1 MALAAFQSD
10 QQALDFLYGGPVAD
24 PQLNIA
30 PEAPVEM
37 ELGPDR
43 MIQAADAAFL
53 DDLDARGEPRLPQE
67 DEDLPPV
74 IQPGAGSGEQGAAGA
89 FASDEEALA
98 FLSAGAQE
106 RTSEPL
112 VPALGNIDLASRPTV
127 QNKDGTVSTIRSMSI
142 GTDKGEV
149 LIPTIADDGTELSDK
164 EAIDLY
170 RKSGRHLGIFKTSD
184 EATAYA
190 KKLSKQQGKKLMN
203 AERPSEPLVPIAGFA
218 SDEEALAFLQGA
230 EQRAPAP
237 VNTEAKPLNLSFGG
251 QEGAIAR
258 AAMGPPKPVTT
269 PEAADGTDVTFEKDG
284 PAFQFTGTLVMD
296 PSSGAEQGLD
306 GMVPAAARG
315 PVATMPGQAEPVLNR
330 RPRLVPSAGAQI
342 VFDQSSPERFTQ
354 GVEEAFAAGILP
366 QSNYEKIKADEAKI
380 FKVMDDRRK
389 LEERAQAD
397 PRLLAILQ
405 GAGRGGA
412 MTVGAVGGAKLLAA
426 AGALTGPWAPIAVP
440 VLGVAGAIGGGI
452 AAGLGYDALY
462 KKLGEHFTEYDDVMK
477 AAELFP
483 MHKAGGE
490 MGMVALA
497 VPVSV
502 AQGAR
507 GLRTAFQAGGLPQV
521 ARTATTAAG
530 LGAGTGV
537 VAYPI
542 DAAVR
547 GQEITPGGF
556 VAAGSVGALTGGF
569 FLNNRMAGAKDVA
582 AVAAKMKAGTP
593 LTAAETK
600 LAQAAQPAISAAI
613 ARMDTA
619 GGVRT
624 GPLEVE
630 VPTTSVAGLVP
641 SVGRAAARVP
651 YRVPVKL
658 PAGAVARAKADVPQA
673 LPAPGKAAAADV
685 PVPRTAPVN
694 VLPSGTTVI
703 PMPGPAPAAAVAVPR
718 AVSAAMAEPFNW
730 ALDTA
735 NERGINLEET
745 ETDNWNA
752 LLSEHLQI
760 VRAAIDAG
768 EPVSVKAF
776 QVYDLSVPFYDLD
789 PATGMATLNA
799 QTLRD
804 YEEYLGGQDADYR
817 ESMADAGAEELL
829 AAVIAL
835 GGLPAPK
842 SGAKRGV
849 WSGELKALY
858 EEAKGAG
865 KGKGGDN
872 QKGVFINKL
881 FRRDGMDLD
890 EMAMELKAKG
900 FRVETEADLIEL
912 LGNRLRS
919 GREIFGMATQSME
932 DVPLEMRGAR
942 RAAGPGP
949 AVRVEERPSLLE
961 QSAVERF
968 QWMRNKEGGQTF
980 GNQQI
985 TVPLTEAIFQEQ
997 INPKLRKG
1005 YAATLKAYQKKHPEI
1020 THASLFRYE
1029 GRGEWQLSKTGSL
1042 DEVRPNPS
1050 NRGWVRPVDSFES
1063 ADAVDQATTA
1073 DSEAFGAPAATT
1085 SDRRINERPDLT
1097 LAPPDPQAYFD
1108 FSNVPASKQPAG
1120 NAAVQAAVQASDQP
1134 YQAAP
1139 VSAAGGVAGD
1149 VGLADARAR
1158 QAAAYR
1164 ALLGGNAAA
1173 VADAIKNGVPLSRLM
1188 LGFITR
1194 ESAPFNIK
1202 GAIIKSPQDLAMY
1215 NLAHRTPFFESLKIA
1230 VLDDRE
1236 QVVHSQ
1242 VVSQGSLNESIAHPR
1257 DFAAVVLAAQQANPK
1272 AKLIGFMIMHNHPSG
1287 DPTPSDADRAVTRR
1301 FREVGDL
1308 IGMPL
1313 LDHVITNG
1321 ETYFSFMEGGMLSVS
1336 APVKLAR
1343 ADAKPRLPV
1352 LPAPEGRMAPGA
1364 RADFEAVPASE
1375 AVNVRLSN
1383 ENRVKMIHQ
1392 TLQTADP
1399 NMIHV
1404 VNVDTRYGILSVVRH
1419 PMDVRPADVIKA
1431 TTPQGAYAMFVSLP
1445 AMPPAD
1451 ARPLVRRIR
1460 EAADLLN
1467 IYFLDAAMT
1476 GETSTFK
1483 EQGLL
1488 EMPDAPY
1495 AVSSRAMEPPGSL
1508 SSDPLTPPASVRS
1521 GGGTQVPPGA
1531 IPVGMAALQT
1541 PDWVLARGE
1550 TSAGR
1555 RLIKGVENFRPGQR
1569 WGFRSIVDFVNEA
1582 VRLEMRRSTTQT
1594 SRTHPAHYKPAN
1606 HVAYT
1611 RETQSQINFHEAGH
1625 GLEYLLRARLPD
1637 VFVPH
1642 AAELIALTNRPGS
1655 MASDPPA
1662 SLSPVGQYNYRLGEG
1677 VAEWTRLLLTDPAT
1691 VQNLQV
1697 SAAISAAAERFYPG
1711 MAKSLRD
1718 AARAVNAFQG
1728 QDVATRWAMFNAPP
1742 NVRPSANELIGAII
1756 RGGEAAV
1763 NAIASGAPV
1772 SSLDRKITRAIIKQ
1786 RKETETAY
1794 KAALTKA
1801 RAVRSTNLTPLMSA
1815 YNMILSIGAETQLA
1829 ISGTGTSK
1837 GLRIVEDDGSFR
1849 YLTGES
1855 WADLRKKVPASKLAQ
1870 FDQAAWAQESLNRWE
1885 NGGLE
1890 YPGMREGILPEDL
1903 KAIVAMAV
1911 QDIPNFTRMYKEQ
1924 SRFHDLILEIKEA
1937 GGLISG
1943 MDRARMQGARPGYW
1957 PLPRVMTAGRGSAGR
1972 GRGDMSAG
1980 VYRARGS
1987 GEAIRNI
1994 DEVTEERTREMFEAY
2009 YWNRFGLKLYDN
2021 MAAVAKDLSLPAEA
2035 RILAGSTMV
2044 KMKMPMKAAASVSK
2058 EEALG
2063 WVMKS
2068 IGDAYE
2074 KVLGFR
2080 PEVKA
2085 EDVNLSWSF
2094 RDVWRPVK
2102 PTDVNVVSLLR
2113 DGVREYYQL
2122 GDPAIFGLFASPQT
2136 ASKMGKAASWLLGPM
2151 TQNWKR
2157 NITQGAV
2164 FALRNLFRDTFTQ
2177 TLLNPDPIGW
2187 VPGWAH
2193 TKGVVNKF
2201 TKKYPQVF
2209 SEGLLLSRVQPS
2221 EQEMLASIKHG
2232 AIWQWLSEGFYVSQA
2247 KDPVIKTVA
2256 TVLQPSNWLFP
2267 IWKTA
2272 DLINLVTGGRAMAA
2286 FFETAGREGA
2296 AVAALQR
2303 GATDEEALA
2312 KYWTASGQFNEHS
2325 GIADARI
2332 AMSIPGFLNPM
2343 LQGVRNVG
2351 QKLSDPDPA
2360 VRGTAWTRLLVMI
2373 PVMFGGAAIARYLMM
2388 DEDDKERER
2397 QRVVDDRL
2405 SFMDLA
2411 GFSVPFPYGPEGVMG
2426 SVVYNATMDDLLG
2439 RPKVDADRTAIMLLK
2454 RIVDPGSGL
2463 QFFGPQLATIM
2474 EANMNWSTF
2483 RQKHIVAPWMVQL
2496 PASEQYYSTT
2506 PEFYR
2511 KVGTMMNY
2519 SPAKLQYIVQQALS
2533 RQADETLRLAE
2544 SIDRGRPMMEMAD
2557 VPFVG
2562 RLFVRDPIGFGSQAV
2577 RSVTAVEDR
2586 LRLLDERL
2594 KAKGWNMLRDPEFPA
2609 EDLGSDQL
2617 RHLQVQLAYM
2627 EDLRKGMGVL
2637 SGMQGVA
2644 KYYSLKRD
2652 YANERNMRTV
2662 QTRYAQSLLI
2672 GNRGQ
2677 IAELEKALELLKQ
2690 IPQGSPDQVAAEY
2703 LDRRF

>member
-1 MALAAFQSD
+1 
-10 QQALDFLYGGPVAD
+10 
-24 PQLNIA
+24 
-30 PEAPVEM
+30 
-37 ELGPDR
+37 
-43 MIQAADAAFL
+43 
-53 DDLDARGEPRLPQE
+53 
-67 DEDLPPV
+67 
-74 IQPGAGSGEQGAAGA
+74 
-89 FASDEEALA
+89 
-98 FLSAGAQE
+98 
-106 RTSEPL
+106 
-112 VPALGNIDLASRPTV
+112 
-127 QNKDGTVSTIRSMSI
+127 
-142 GTDKGEV
+142 
-149 LIPTIADDGTELSDK
+149 
-164 EAIDLY
+164 
-170 RKSGRHLGIFKTSD
+170 
-184 EATAYA
+184 
-190 KKLSKQQGKKLMN
+190 
-203 AERPSEPLVPIAGFA
+203 
-218 SDEEALAFLQGA
+218 
-230 EQRAPAP
+230 
-237 VNTEAKPLNLSFGG
+237 
-251 QEGAIAR
+251 
-258 AAMGPPKPVTT
+258 
-269 PEAADGTDVTFEKDG
+269 
-284 PAFQFTGTLVMD
+284 
-296 PSSGAEQGLD
+296 
-306 GMVPAAARG
+306 
-315 PVATMPGQAEPVLNR
+315 MPGQAEPVLNR
-330 RPRLVPSAGAQI
+330 RPRLVPSEGGQI

-366 QSNYEKIKADEAKI
+366 ASNYEKIKASEAQI
-380 FKVMDDRRK
+380 FKVVDDRRK
-389 LEERAQAD
+389 LEEKAQAD
-397 PRLLAILQ
+397 PRLLAVLQ

-426 AGALTGPWAPIAVP
+426 AGALTGPAAPIAVP
-440 VLGVAGAIGGGI
+440 VLGVTGAIAGGI
-452 AAGLGYDALY
+452 GAGLGYDALY
-462 KKLGEHFTEYDDVMK
+462 KTLGNHFEEYDDVMK

-497 VPVSV
+497 LPVSV

-507 GLRTAFQAGGLPQV
+507 GFM
-521 ARTATTAAG
+521 TTAAAAREAG
-530 LGAGTGV
+530 QAVAPAVARQAAAAGAAGAGTGV

-542 DAAVR
+542 DALAR
-547 GQEITPGGF
+547 GEEITPGGF
-556 VAAGSVGALTGGF
+556 AAAAGVGALTGGF
-569 FLNNRMAGAKDVA
+569 FINNKAATQKDLL

-593 LTAAETK
+593 LTAAEAE
-600 LAQAAQPAISAAI
+600 LSRVAAPAMRAAF
-613 ARMDTA
+613 AEMDAA
-619 GGVRT
+619 GGVRMRP
-624 GPLEVE
+624 GYDADGQFRSNDPEFRAQ
-630 VPTTSVAGLVP
+630 TTSVAGFMPKVA
-641 SVGRAAARVP
+641 GAQARVP
-651 YRVPVKL
+651 YRVPARL

-703 PMPGPAPAAAVAVPR
+703 PMPGPAPAAGVAVPR

-735 NERGINLEET
+735 NERGIDLEET
-745 ETDNWNA
+745 ETDNWSA

-760 VRAAIDAG
+760 VKSAIEAG

-789 PATGMATLNA
+789 PATGTATLNA

-829 AAVIAL
+829 AAVIDL

-842 SGAKRGV
+842 SGANRGV

-890 EMAMELKAKG
+890 EMAMALKAKG

-942 RAAGPGP
+942 PQTPGAAETAAATTP
-949 AVRVEERPSLLE
+949 APRVEERPSLLE

-985 TVPLTEAIFQEQ
+985 TVPLTDAIFQEQ

-1364 RADFEAVPASE
+1364 RAEFEAVPASE

-1637 VFVPH
+1637 VFVPFE
-1642 AAELIALTNRPGS
+1642 AELIALTNRPGS

-1662 SLSPVGQYNYRLGEG
+1662 SLSPEGQRRYRMGEG

-1742 NVRPSANELIGAII
+1742 NVRPSANELVGAII

-1829 ISGTGTSK
+1829 ISGTGISK

-1849 YLTGES
+1849 YLTHDA
-1855 WADLRKKVPASKLAQ
+1855 WVDLRKKVPAAKLAQ

-1924 SRFHDLILEIKEA
+1924 SRFHDLILEVKEA

-1957 PLPRVMTAGRGSAGR
+1957 PLPRVMTAGRGAAGR

-2267 IWKTA
+2267 LWKTA
-2272 DLINLVTGGRAMAA
+2272 DLINLVTGGRAMSA

-2332 AMSIPGFLNPM
+2332 AMSVPGFLNPM

-2388 DEDDKERER
+2388 DEEEKERER

-2483 RQKHIVAPWMVQL
+2483 RQKPIVAPWMVQL

>member
-1 MALAAFQSD
+1 
-10 QQALDFLYGGPVAD
+10 
-24 PQLNIA
+24 
-30 PEAPVEM
+30 
-37 ELGPDR
+37 
-43 MIQAADAAFL
+43 
-53 DDLDARGEPRLPQE
+53 
-67 DEDLPPV
+67 
-74 IQPGAGSGEQGAAGA
+74 
-89 FASDEEALA
+89 
-98 FLSAGAQE
+98 
-106 RTSEPL
+106 
-112 VPALGNIDLASRPTV
+112 
-127 QNKDGTVSTIRSMSI
+127 
-142 GTDKGEV
+142 
-149 LIPTIADDGTELSDK
+149 
-164 EAIDLY
+164 
-170 RKSGRHLGIFKTSD
+170 
-184 EATAYA
+184 
-190 KKLSKQQGKKLMN
+190 
-203 AERPSEPLVPIAGFA
+203 
-218 SDEEALAFLQGA
+218 
-230 EQRAPAP
+230 
-237 VNTEAKPLNLSFGG
+237 
-251 QEGAIAR
+251 
-258 AAMGPPKPVTT
+258 
-269 PEAADGTDVTFEKDG
+269 
-284 PAFQFTGTLVMD
+284 
-296 PSSGAEQGLD
+296 
-306 GMVPAAARG
+306 
-315 PVATMPGQAEPVLNR
+315 
-330 RPRLVPSAGAQI
+330 
-342 VFDQSSPERFTQ
+342 
-354 GVEEAFAAGILP
+354 
-366 QSNYEKIKADEAKI
+366 
-380 FKVMDDRRK
+380 
-389 LEERAQAD
+389 
-397 PRLLAILQ
+397 
-405 GAGRGGA
+405 

-426 AGALTGPWAPIAVP
+426 AGALTGPAAPIAVP

-497 VPVSV
+497 LPVSV

-507 GLRTAFQAGGLPQV
+507 GLRTAFQDGGLPQV
-521 ARTATTAAG
+521 ARTAATAAG

-547 GQEITPGGF
+547 GEEITPGGF
-556 VAAGSVGALTGGF
+556 AAAAGVGALTGGF

-630 VPTTSVAGLVP
+630 VPMTSVAGLVP

-673 LPAPGKAAAADV
+673 LPAPGKTAAADV
-685 PVPRTAPVN
+685 SVPRTAPVN
-694 VLPSGTTVI
+694 VLPSGTVTI

-735 NERGINLEET
+735 NERGIDLEET
-745 ETDNWNA
+745 ETDNWSA

-760 VRAAIDAG
+760 VKSAIDAG

-789 PATGMATLNA
+789 PATGTATLNA

-829 AAVIAL
+829 AAVIDL

-842 SGAKRGV
+842 SGAKRAV
-849 WSGELKALY
+849 WSGELKALF
-858 EEAKGAG
+858 EAAKGAG

-890 EMAMELKAKG
+890 EMTMALRQKG

-949 AVRVEERPSLLE
+949 RQMDLLGEQDVEFGLMGQTDARSLTPQELAARAEAEAAAAAAEAAQTDLFGGRVE
-961 QSAVERF
+961 
-968 QWMRNKEGGQTF
+968 
-980 GNQQI
+980 
-985 TVPLTEAIFQEQ
+985 
-997 INPKLRKG
+997 
-1005 YAATLKAYQKKHPEI
+1005 
-1020 THASLFRYE
+1020 
-1029 GRGEWQLSKTGSL
+1029 
-1042 DEVRPNPS
+1042 
-1050 NRGWVRPVDSFES
+1050 
-1063 ADAVDQATTA
+1063 
-1073 DSEAFGAPAATT
+1073 
-1085 SDRRINERPDLT
+1085 ERPDLT

-1173 VADAIKNGVPLSRLM
+1173 LADAIKNGVPLSRLM
-1188 LGFITR
+1188 LGFMTR

-1230 VLDDRE
+1230 VLDDRQ

-1242 VVSQGSLNESIAHPR
+1242 VVSVGSLNESLAHPR

-1287 DPTPSDADRAVTRR
+1287 DPTPSDADRAVTNR

-1308 IGMPL
+1308 IGIPL

-1321 ETYFSFMEGGMLSVS
+1321 ENYVSFMEGGMLSVS

-1637 VFVPH
+1637 VFVPFE
-1642 AAELIALTNRPGS
+1642 AELIALTNRPGS

-1662 SLSPVGQYNYRLGEG
+1662 SLSPEGQRRYRMGEG

-1742 NVRPSANELIGAII
+1742 NVRPSANELVGAII

-1801 RAVRSTNLTPLMSA
+1801 RLVRSTNLTPLMSA

-1837 GLRIVEDDGSFR
+1837 GLRIVETDGSFR

-1855 WADLRKKVPASKLAQ
+1855 WTDLRKKVPASKLAQ

-1924 SRFHDLILEIKEA
+1924 SRFHDLILEVKEA

-1957 PLPRVMTAGRGSAGR
+1957 PLPRVMTAGRGAAGR

-2256 TVLQPSNWLFP
+2256 TLLQPSNWLFP

-2672 GNRGQ
+2672 GNRRQ

>member
-1 MALAAFQSD
+1 
-10 QQALDFLYGGPVAD
+10 
-24 PQLNIA
+24 
-30 PEAPVEM
+30 
-37 ELGPDR
+37 
-43 MIQAADAAFL
+43 
-53 DDLDARGEPRLPQE
+53 
-67 DEDLPPV
+67 
-74 IQPGAGSGEQGAAGA
+74 
-89 FASDEEALA
+89 
-98 FLSAGAQE
+98 
-106 RTSEPL
+106 
-112 VPALGNIDLASRPTV
+112 
-127 QNKDGTVSTIRSMSI
+127 
-142 GTDKGEV
+142 
-149 LIPTIADDGTELSDK
+149 
-164 EAIDLY
+164 
-170 RKSGRHLGIFKTSD
+170 
-184 EATAYA
+184 
-190 KKLSKQQGKKLMN
+190 
-203 AERPSEPLVPIAGFA
+203 
-218 SDEEALAFLQGA
+218 
-230 EQRAPAP
+230 
-237 VNTEAKPLNLSFGG
+237 
-251 QEGAIAR
+251 
-258 AAMGPPKPVTT
+258 
-269 PEAADGTDVTFEKDG
+269 
-284 PAFQFTGTLVMD
+284 
-296 PSSGAEQGLD
+296 
-306 GMVPAAARG
+306 
-315 PVATMPGQAEPVLNR
+315 MPGQAEPVLNR
-330 RPRLVPSAGAQI
+330 RPRLVPSEGGQI

-366 QSNYEKIKADEAKI
+366 ASNYEKIKASEAQI
-380 FKVMDDRRK
+380 FKVVDDRRK
-389 LEERAQAD
+389 LEEKAQAD
-397 PRLLAILQ
+397 PRLLAVLQ

-426 AGALTGPWAPIAVP
+426 AGALTGPAAPIAVP
-440 VLGVAGAIGGGI
+440 VLGVTGAIAGGI
-452 AAGLGYDALY
+452 GAGLGYDALY
-462 KKLGEHFTEYDDVMK
+462 KTLGNHFEEYDDVMK

-497 VPVSV
+497 LPVSV

-507 GLRTAFQAGGLPQV
+507 GFM
-521 ARTATTAAG
+521 TTAAAAREAG
-530 LGAGTGV
+530 QAVAPAVARQAAAAGAAGAGTGV

-542 DAAVR
+542 DALAR
-547 GQEITPGGF
+547 GEEITPGGF
-556 VAAGSVGALTGGF
+556 AAAAGVGALTGGF
-569 FLNNRMAGAKDVA
+569 FINNKAATQKDLL

-593 LTAAETK
+593 LTAAEAE
-600 LAQAAQPAISAAI
+600 LARVAAPAMRAAF
-613 ARMDTA
+613 AEMDAA
-619 GGVRT
+619 GGVRMRP
-624 GPLEVE
+624 GYDADGQFRSNDPEFRAQ
-630 VPTTSVAGLVP
+630 TTSVAGFMPKVA
-641 SVGRAAARVP
+641 GAQARVP
-651 YRVPVKL
+651 YRVPARL

-703 PMPGPAPAAAVAVPR
+703 PMPGPAPAAGVAVPR

-735 NERGINLEET
+735 NERGIDLEET
-745 ETDNWNA
+745 ETDNWSA

-760 VRAAIDAG
+760 VKSAIEAG

-789 PATGMATLNA
+789 PATGTATLNA

-829 AAVIAL
+829 AAVIDL

-842 SGAKRGV
+842 SGANRGV

-890 EMAMELKAKG
+890 EMTMALRQKG

-932 DVPLEMRGAR
+932 DVPLEMRGTS
-942 RAAGPGP
+942 P
-949 AVRVEERPSLLE
+949 RVGERPEGMFVPAASSMDVKTLRADKDAWAASGYTVEGADRIVRKYYKPGRYENLPKEAVLVPVPSTSGRNILPEILAGAIAKDYGQPVMLDQLAVNTAATESKRKLE
-961 QSAVERF
+961 LWQKLGDPVEYEPVPENIAKLQALGRPVVIVEDVHNTGESWLQFAKVLRDSGVDVRGVATLATTDARVTSPRDIERLSQKVATATGRPLDNVLPLMQSMFGGTYKQFFNKAEQTVSRKPADAKRLVELAESRASASAP
-968 QWMRNKEGGQTF
+968 GGQRTTAVA
-980 GNQQI
+980 N
-985 TVPLTEAIFQEQ
+985 
-997 INPKLRKG
+997 
-1005 YAATLKAYQKKHPEI
+1005 
-1020 THASLFRYE
+1020 ASSA
-1029 GRGEWQLSKTGSL
+1029 GQPRGVDREQLS
-1042 DEVRPNPS
+1042 
-1050 NRGWVRPVDSFES
+1050 
-1063 ADAVDQATTA
+1063 
-1073 DSEAFGAPAATT
+1073 
-1085 SDRRINERPDLT
+1085 

-1364 RADFEAVPASE
+1364 RAEFEAVPASE

-1508 SSDPLTPPASVRS
+1508 SSDPLTPPATVRS

-1637 VFVPH
+1637 VFVPFE
-1642 AAELIALTNRPGS
+1642 AELIALTNRPGS

-1662 SLSPVGQYNYRLGEG
+1662 SLSPEGQRRYRLGEG

-1801 RAVRSTNLTPLMSA
+1801 RLVRSTNLTPLMSA

-1829 ISGTGTSK
+1829 ISGTGISK
-1837 GLRIVEDDGSFR
+1837 GLRIVEEDGSFR
-1849 YLTGES
+1849 YLTHDA
-1855 WADLRKKVPASKLAQ
+1855 WVDLRKKVPAAKLAQ

-1924 SRFHDLILEIKEA
+1924 SRFHDLILEVKEA

-1957 PLPRVMTAGRGSAGR
+1957 PLPRVMTAGRGAAGR

-1994 DEVTEERTREMFEAY
+1994 DEVTEERTREMFQAY

-2272 DLINLVTGGRAMAA
+2272 DLINLVTGGRAMSA

-2388 DEDDKERER
+2388 DEEEKERER

-2483 RQKHIVAPWMVQL
+2483 RQKPIVAPWMVQL

>member
-1 MALAAFQSD
+1 M
-10 QQALDFLYGGPVAD
+10 
-24 PQLNIA
+24 
-30 PEAPVEM
+30 
-37 ELGPDR
+37 
-43 MIQAADAAFL
+43 
-53 DDLDARGEPRLPQE
+53 
-67 DEDLPPV
+67 
-74 IQPGAGSGEQGAAGA
+74 
-89 FASDEEALA
+89 
-98 FLSAGAQE
+98 
-106 RTSEPL
+106 
-112 VPALGNIDLASRPTV
+112 
-127 QNKDGTVSTIRSMSI
+127 
-142 GTDKGEV
+142 
-149 LIPTIADDGTELSDK
+149 
-164 EAIDLY
+164 
-170 RKSGRHLGIFKTSD
+170 
-184 EATAYA
+184 
-190 KKLSKQQGKKLMN
+190 
-203 AERPSEPLVPIAGFA
+203 
-218 SDEEALAFLQGA
+218 
-230 EQRAPAP
+230 
-237 VNTEAKPLNLSFGG
+237 
-251 QEGAIAR
+251 
-258 AAMGPPKPVTT
+258 
-269 PEAADGTDVTFEKDG
+269 
-284 PAFQFTGTLVMD
+284 
-296 PSSGAEQGLD
+296 
-306 GMVPAAARG
+306 
-315 PVATMPGQAEPVLNR
+315 
-330 RPRLVPSAGAQI
+330 
-342 VFDQSSPERFTQ
+342 
-354 GVEEAFAAGILP
+354 
-366 QSNYEKIKADEAKI
+366 
-380 FKVMDDRRK
+380 
-389 LEERAQAD
+389 
-397 PRLLAILQ
+397 
-405 GAGRGGA
+405 
-412 MTVGAVGGAKLLAA
+412 
-426 AGALTGPWAPIAVP
+426 
-440 VLGVAGAIGGGI
+440 
-452 AAGLGYDALY
+452 
-462 KKLGEHFTEYDDVMK
+462 
-477 AAELFP
+477 
-483 MHKAGGE
+483 
-490 MGMVALA
+490 
-497 VPVSV
+497 
-502 AQGAR
+502 
-507 GLRTAFQAGGLPQV
+507 
-521 ARTATTAAG
+521 
-530 LGAGTGV
+530 
-537 VAYPI
+537 
-542 DAAVR
+542 
-547 GQEITPGGF
+547 
-556 VAAGSVGALTGGF
+556 
-569 FLNNRMAGAKDVA
+569 
-582 AVAAKMKAGTP
+582 
-593 LTAAETK
+593 
-600 LAQAAQPAISAAI
+600 
-613 ARMDTA
+613 
-619 GGVRT
+619 
-624 GPLEVE
+624 
-630 VPTTSVAGLVP
+630 
-641 SVGRAAARVP
+641 
-651 YRVPVKL
+651 
-658 PAGAVARAKADVPQA
+658 
-673 LPAPGKAAAADV
+673 
-685 PVPRTAPVN
+685 
-694 VLPSGTTVI
+694 
-703 PMPGPAPAAAVAVPR
+703 
-718 AVSAAMAEPFNW
+718 
-730 ALDTA
+730 
-735 NERGINLEET
+735 
-745 ETDNWNA
+745 
-752 LLSEHLQI
+752 
-760 VRAAIDAG
+760 
-768 EPVSVKAF
+768 
-776 QVYDLSVPFYDLD
+776 
-789 PATGMATLNA
+789 
-799 QTLRD
+799 
-804 YEEYLGGQDADYR
+804 
-817 ESMADAGAEELL
+817 
-829 AAVIAL
+829 
-835 GGLPAPK
+835 
-842 SGAKRGV
+842 
-849 WSGELKALY
+849 
-858 EEAKGAG
+858 
-865 KGKGGDN
+865 
-872 QKGVFINKL
+872 QK
-881 FRRDGMDLD
+881 
-890 EMAMELKAKG
+890 
-900 FRVETEADLIEL
+900 
-912 LGNRLRS
+912 
-919 GREIFGMATQSME
+919 
-932 DVPLEMRGAR
+932 
-942 RAAGPGP
+942 
-949 AVRVEERPSLLE
+949 
-961 QSAVERF
+961 
-968 QWMRNKEGGQTF
+968 
-980 GNQQI
+980 
-985 TVPLTEAIFQEQ
+985 
-997 INPKLRKG
+997 
-1005 YAATLKAYQKKHPEI
+1005 
-1020 THASLFRYE
+1020 
-1029 GRGEWQLSKTGSL
+1029 
-1042 DEVRPNPS
+1042 
-1050 NRGWVRPVDSFES
+1050 
-1063 ADAVDQATTA
+1063 
-1073 DSEAFGAPAATT
+1073 
-1085 SDRRINERPDLT
+1085 
-1097 LAPPDPQAYFD
+1097 
-1108 FSNVPASKQPAG
+1108 
-1120 NAAVQAAVQASDQP
+1120 
-1134 YQAAP
+1134 
-1139 VSAAGGVAGD
+1139 
-1149 VGLADARAR
+1149 
-1158 QAAAYR
+1158 
-1164 ALLGGNAAA
+1164 
-1173 VADAIKNGVPLSRLM
+1173 
-1188 LGFITR
+1188 
-1194 ESAPFNIK
+1194 
-1202 GAIIKSPQDLAMY
+1202 
-1215 NLAHRTPFFESLKIA
+1215 
-1230 VLDDRE
+1230 
-1236 QVVHSQ
+1236 
-1242 VVSQGSLNESIAHPR
+1242 
-1257 DFAAVVLAAQQANPK
+1257 VLAAQK
-1272 AKLIGFMIMHNHPSG
+1272 SG
-1287 DPTPSDADRAVTRR
+1287 TV
-1301 FREVGDL
+1301 
-1308 IGMPL
+1308 
-1313 LDHVITNG
+1313 
-1321 ETYFSFMEGGMLSVS
+1321 
-1336 APVKLAR
+1336 
-1343 ADAKPRLPV
+1343 
-1352 LPAPEGRMAPGA
+1352 
-1364 RADFEAVPASE
+1364 
-1375 AVNVRLSN
+1375 
-1383 ENRVKMIHQ
+1383 
-1392 TLQTADP
+1392 
-1399 NMIHV
+1399 
-1404 VNVDTRYGILSVVRH
+1404 
-1419 PMDVRPADVIKA
+1419 
-1431 TTPQGAYAMFVSLP
+1431 
-1445 AMPPAD
+1445 
-1451 ARPLVRRIR
+1451 
-1460 EAADLLN
+1460 
-1467 IYFLDAAMT
+1467 
-1476 GETSTFK
+1476 
-1483 EQGLL
+1483 
-1488 EMPDAPY
+1488 
-1495 AVSSRAMEPPGSL
+1495 
-1508 SSDPLTPPASVRS
+1508 SSDPLTPPLELRAGRGGSRRTAGPAVPTSEVRS

-1742 NVRPSANELIGAII
+1742 NVRPSANELVGAII

-1849 YLTGES
+1849 YLTHDA
-1855 WADLRKKVPASKLAQ
+1855 WVDLRKKVPAAKLAQ

-1924 SRFHDLILEIKEA
+1924 SRFHDLILEVKEA

-1957 PLPRVMTAGRGSAGR
+1957 PLPRVMTAGRGAAGR

-2232 AIWQWLSEGFYVSQA
+2232 AIWRWLSEGFYVSQA

-2272 DLINLVTGGRAMAA
+2272 DLINLVTGGRAMSA

-2332 AMSIPGFLNPM
+2332 AMSVPGFLNPM

>member
-1 MALAAFQSD
+1 
-10 QQALDFLYGGPVAD
+10 
-24 PQLNIA
+24 
-30 PEAPVEM
+30 
-37 ELGPDR
+37 
-43 MIQAADAAFL
+43 
-53 DDLDARGEPRLPQE
+53 
-67 DEDLPPV
+67 
-74 IQPGAGSGEQGAAGA
+74 
-89 FASDEEALA
+89 
-98 FLSAGAQE
+98 
-106 RTSEPL
+106 
-112 VPALGNIDLASRPTV
+112 
-127 QNKDGTVSTIRSMSI
+127 
-142 GTDKGEV
+142 
-149 LIPTIADDGTELSDK
+149 
-164 EAIDLY
+164 
-170 RKSGRHLGIFKTSD
+170 
-184 EATAYA
+184 
-190 KKLSKQQGKKLMN
+190 
-203 AERPSEPLVPIAGFA
+203 
-218 SDEEALAFLQGA
+218 
-230 EQRAPAP
+230 
-237 VNTEAKPLNLSFGG
+237 
-251 QEGAIAR
+251 
-258 AAMGPPKPVTT
+258 
-269 PEAADGTDVTFEKDG
+269 
-284 PAFQFTGTLVMD
+284 
-296 PSSGAEQGLD
+296 
-306 GMVPAAARG
+306 
-315 PVATMPGQAEPVLNR
+315 
-330 RPRLVPSAGAQI
+330 
-342 VFDQSSPERFTQ
+342 
-354 GVEEAFAAGILP
+354 
-366 QSNYEKIKADEAKI
+366 
-380 FKVMDDRRK
+380 
-389 LEERAQAD
+389 
-397 PRLLAILQ
+397 
-405 GAGRGGA
+405 
-412 MTVGAVGGAKLLAA
+412 
-426 AGALTGPWAPIAVP
+426 
-440 VLGVAGAIGGGI
+440 
-452 AAGLGYDALY
+452 
-462 KKLGEHFTEYDDVMK
+462 
-477 AAELFP
+477 
-483 MHKAGGE
+483 
-490 MGMVALA
+490 
-497 VPVSV
+497 
-502 AQGAR
+502 
-507 GLRTAFQAGGLPQV
+507 
-521 ARTATTAAG
+521 
-530 LGAGTGV
+530 
-537 VAYPI
+537 
-542 DAAVR
+542 
-547 GQEITPGGF
+547 
-556 VAAGSVGALTGGF
+556 
-569 FLNNRMAGAKDVA
+569 
-582 AVAAKMKAGTP
+582 
-593 LTAAETK
+593 
-600 LAQAAQPAISAAI
+600 
-613 ARMDTA
+613 
-619 GGVRT
+619 
-624 GPLEVE
+624 
-630 VPTTSVAGLVP
+630 
-641 SVGRAAARVP
+641 
-651 YRVPVKL
+651 
-658 PAGAVARAKADVPQA
+658 
-673 LPAPGKAAAADV
+673 
-685 PVPRTAPVN
+685 
-694 VLPSGTTVI
+694 
-703 PMPGPAPAAAVAVPR
+703 MPGPAAATGVAVPR

-735 NERGINLEET
+735 NERGIDLEET
-745 ETDNWNA
+745 ETDNWSA

-760 VRAAIDAG
+760 VKSAIDAG

-789 PATGMATLNA
+789 PATGTATLNA

-804 YEEYLGGQDADYR
+804 YEEYLGGQDAEYR
-817 ESMADAGAEELL
+817 EIMAESGGEELL
-829 AAVIAL
+829 AAVMDL

-842 SGAKRGV
+842 SGANRGV
-849 WSGELKALY
+849 WSGELKALF

-890 EMAMELKAKG
+890 EMAMALKAKG

-932 DVPLEMRGAR
+932 DVPLEMRGR

-949 AVRVEERPSLLE
+949 RQMDLLGEQDVEFGLMGQTDARSLTPQELAARAEAEAAAAAAEAGQGDLFGGEIRGSRAAGPAVPTGETAGAA
-961 QSAVERF
+961 QSA
-968 QWMRNKEGGQTF
+968 
-980 GNQQI
+980 
-985 TVPLTEAIFQEQ
+985 
-997 INPKLRKG
+997 
-1005 YAATLKAYQKKHPEI
+1005 AATTPGMQWDVPTYQPLPKGKVTMRLHHGTWRGGYDTFAEATHFSRSKEYASRYMSPSASSMGISGIKRATKQEVITADVTFKKVFDTRNPEDRLI
-1020 THASLFRYE
+1020 FEQQFLGKFGTGTPIGE
-1029 GRGEWQLSKTGSL
+1029 RGLPDWT
-1042 DEVRPNPS
+1042 
-1050 NRGWVRPVDSFES
+1050 
-1063 ADAVDQATTA
+1063 DAVDLVEFLEERLPKY
-1073 DSEAFGAPAATT
+1073 DGLVVDEGAEPLP
-1085 SDRRINERPDLT
+1085 SGEIRVRPEG
-1097 LAPPDPQAYFD
+1097 Y
-1108 FSNVPASKQPAG
+1108 VPLK
-1120 NAAVQAAVQASDQP
+1120 NAQIKIVGRTDALKPSGA
-1134 YQAAP
+1134 
-1139 VSAAGGVAGD
+1139 VSA
-1149 VGLADARAR
+1149 
-1158 QAAAYR
+1158 
-1164 ALLGGNAAA
+1164 
-1173 VADAIKNGVPLSRLM
+1173 
-1188 LGFITR
+1188 
-1194 ESAPFNIK
+1194 
-1202 GAIIKSPQDLAMY
+1202 
-1215 NLAHRTPFFESLKIA
+1215 
-1230 VLDDRE
+1230 
-1236 QVVHSQ
+1236 
-1242 VVSQGSLNESIAHPR
+1242 
-1257 DFAAVVLAAQQANPK
+1257 
-1272 AKLIGFMIMHNHPSG
+1272 
-1287 DPTPSDADRAVTRR
+1287 
-1301 FREVGDL
+1301 
-1308 IGMPL
+1308 
-1313 LDHVITNG
+1313 
-1321 ETYFSFMEGGMLSVS
+1321 
-1336 APVKLAR
+1336 
-1343 ADAKPRLPV
+1343 
-1352 LPAPEGRMAPGA
+1352 
-1364 RADFEAVPASE
+1364 
-1375 AVNVRLSN
+1375 
-1383 ENRVKMIHQ
+1383 
-1392 TLQTADP
+1392 
-1399 NMIHV
+1399 
-1404 VNVDTRYGILSVVRH
+1404 
-1419 PMDVRPADVIKA
+1419 
-1431 TTPQGAYAMFVSLP
+1431 
-1445 AMPPAD
+1445 
-1451 ARPLVRRIR
+1451 
-1460 EAADLLN
+1460 
-1467 IYFLDAAMT
+1467 
-1476 GETSTFK
+1476 
-1483 EQGLL
+1483 
-1488 EMPDAPY
+1488 
-1495 AVSSRAMEPPGSL
+1495 
-1508 SSDPLTPPASVRS
+1508 DPLTPPASVRA

-1637 VFVPH
+1637 VFVPFE
-1642 AAELIALTNRPGS
+1642 AELIALTNRPGS

-1662 SLSPVGQYNYRLGEG
+1662 SLSPEGQRRYRMGEG

-1815 YNMILSIGAETQLA
+1815 YNMILSVGAETQLA
-1829 ISGTGTSK
+1829 ISGTGISK

-1849 YLTGES
+1849 YLTHDA
-1855 WADLRKKVPASKLAQ
+1855 WVDLRKKVPAAKLAQ

-1911 QDIPNFTRMYKEQ
+1911 QEIPNFTRMYKEQ
-1924 SRFHDLILEIKEA
+1924 SRFHDLILEVKEA

-1994 DEVTEERTREMFEAY
+1994 DEVTEERTREMFQAY

-2080 PEVKA
+2080 PEVSA

-2360 VRGTAWTRLLVMI
+2360 VRGTAWTRLMVMI
-2373 PVMFGGAAIARYLMM
+2373 PAMFGGAAIARYLMM
-2388 DEDDKERER
+2388 DEEEKERER

-2483 RQKHIVAPWMVQL
+2483 RQKPIVAPWMVQL

>member
-74 IQPGAGSGEQGAAGA
+74 VPAEQPQAPAP

-98 FLSAGAQE
+98 FLSAGAEE
-106 RTSEPL
+106 RRVETP
-112 VPALGNIDLASRPTV
+112 RPT
-127 QNKDGTVSTIRSMSI
+127 
-142 GTDKGEV
+142 
-149 LIPTIADDGTELSDK
+149 L
-164 EAIDLY
+164 EAGQT
-170 RKSGRHLGIFKTSD
+170 SG
-184 EATAYA
+184 
-190 KKLSKQQGKKLMN
+190 
-203 AERPSEPLVPIAGFA
+203 PGFG

-230 EQRAPAP
+230 EQRAPEIKLPAP
-237 VNTEAKPLNLSFGG
+237 RPT
-251 QEGAIAR
+251 
-258 AAMGPPKPVTT
+258 PKPVTT
-269 PEAADGTDVTFEKDG
+269 PEAADGTDVTFDAKG
-284 PAFQFTGTLVMD
+284 PAFQFTGTLVVD
-296 PSSGAEQGLD
+296 PSSGPEQGLD
-306 GMVPAAARG
+306 GMVPVAPRGPMAATAAA
-315 PVATMPGQAEPVLNR
+315 GQAEPVLNR

-366 QSNYEKIKADEAKI
+366 ASNYEKIKADEAKI

-426 AGALTGPWAPIAVP
+426 AGALTGPAAPIAVP

-452 AAGLGYDALY
+452 AAGLGYDAIY
-462 KKLGEHFTEYDDVMK
+462 NKLGEHFTEYDDVMK

-497 VPVSV
+497 LPVSV

-507 GLRTAFQAGGLPQV
+507 GLRTAFQDGGLPQV
-521 ARTATTAAG
+521 ARTAATAGG

-547 GQEITPGGF
+547 GEEITPGGF
-556 VAAGSVGALTGGF
+556 AAAAGVGALTGGF
-569 FLNNRMAGAKDVA
+569 FINNRMAGAKDVA

-613 ARMDTA
+613 ARMEAA

-703 PMPGPAPAAAVAVPR
+703 PMPGPAAATGVAVPR

-735 NERGINLEET
+735 NERGIDLEET
-745 ETDNWNA
+745 ETDNWSA

-760 VRAAIDAG
+760 VKSAIEAG

-789 PATGMATLNA
+789 PATGTATLNA

-829 AAVIAL
+829 AAVIDL

-842 SGAKRGV
+842 SGANRGV
-849 WSGELKALY
+849 WSGELKALF
-858 EEAKGAG
+858 EAAKGAG

-890 EMAMELKAKG
+890 EMTMALRQKG

-949 AVRVEERPSLLE
+949 GASLAKDIPLGVSRPAAVDRTLRDLDEATFDALYRQRTQELD
-961 QSAVERF
+961 AVEK
-968 QWMRNKEGGQTF
+968 M
-980 GNQQI
+980 
-985 TVPLTEAIFQEQ
+985 
-997 INPKLRKG
+997 
-1005 YAATLKAYQKKHPEI
+1005 
-1020 THASLFRYE
+1020 
-1029 GRGEWQLSKTGSL
+1029 L
-1042 DEVRPNPS
+1042 DES
-1050 NRGWVRPVDSFES
+1050 
-1063 ADAVDQATTA
+1063 
-1073 DSEAFGAPAATT
+1073 DSEAILNDLQQRASYAAAQDQYSQVELERYRRNSELAASGELFRDMMELSEYQDRPGWLT
-1085 SDRRINERPDLT
+1085 SDNGAKFEILTEIIAGRSPENRSDAALVESLTVLPERIT
-1097 LAPPDPQAYFD
+1097 TDPNFQEVT
-1108 FSNVPASKQPAG
+1108 SWKMK
-1120 NAAVQAAVQASDQP
+1120 
-1134 YQAAP
+1134 
-1139 VSAAGGVAGD
+1139 
-1149 VGLADARAR
+1149 R
-1158 QAAAYR
+1158 
-1164 ALLGGNAAA
+1164 
-1173 VADAIKNGVPLSRLM
+1173 
-1188 LGFITR
+1188 TR
-1194 ESAPFNIK
+1194 E
-1202 GAIIKSPQDLAMY
+1202 AMQ
-1215 NLAHRTPFFESLKIA
+1215 K
-1230 VLDDRE
+1230 
-1236 QVVHSQ
+1236 
-1242 VVSQGSLNESIAHPR
+1242 
-1257 DFAAVVLAAQQANPK
+1257 VLAAQK
-1272 AKLIGFMIMHNHPSG
+1272 SG
-1287 DPTPSDADRAVTRR
+1287 TV
-1301 FREVGDL
+1301 
-1308 IGMPL
+1308 
-1313 LDHVITNG
+1313 
-1321 ETYFSFMEGGMLSVS
+1321 
-1336 APVKLAR
+1336 
-1343 ADAKPRLPV
+1343 
-1352 LPAPEGRMAPGA
+1352 
-1364 RADFEAVPASE
+1364 
-1375 AVNVRLSN
+1375 
-1383 ENRVKMIHQ
+1383 
-1392 TLQTADP
+1392 
-1399 NMIHV
+1399 
-1404 VNVDTRYGILSVVRH
+1404 
-1419 PMDVRPADVIKA
+1419 
-1431 TTPQGAYAMFVSLP
+1431 
-1445 AMPPAD
+1445 
-1451 ARPLVRRIR
+1451 
-1460 EAADLLN
+1460 
-1467 IYFLDAAMT
+1467 
-1476 GETSTFK
+1476 
-1483 EQGLL
+1483 
-1488 EMPDAPY
+1488 
-1495 AVSSRAMEPPGSL
+1495 
-1508 SSDPLTPPASVRS
+1508 SSDPLTPPLELRAGRGGSRRTAGPAVPTSEVRS

-1801 RAVRSTNLTPLMSA
+1801 RLVRSTNLTPLMSA

-1849 YLTGES
+1849 YLTHDA
-1855 WADLRKKVPASKLAQ
+1855 WVDLRKKVPAPKLAQ

-1924 SRFHDLILEIKEA
+1924 SRFHDLILEVKEA

-1957 PLPRVMTAGRGSAGR
+1957 PLPRVMTAGRGAAGR

-2332 AMSIPGFLNPM
+2332 AMSVPGFLNPM

>member
-1 MALAAFQSD
+1 
-10 QQALDFLYGGPVAD
+10 
-24 PQLNIA
+24 
-30 PEAPVEM
+30 
-37 ELGPDR
+37 
-43 MIQAADAAFL
+43 
-53 DDLDARGEPRLPQE
+53 
-67 DEDLPPV
+67 
-74 IQPGAGSGEQGAAGA
+74 
-89 FASDEEALA
+89 
-98 FLSAGAQE
+98 
-106 RTSEPL
+106 
-112 VPALGNIDLASRPTV
+112 
-127 QNKDGTVSTIRSMSI
+127 
-142 GTDKGEV
+142 
-149 LIPTIADDGTELSDK
+149 
-164 EAIDLY
+164 
-170 RKSGRHLGIFKTSD
+170 
-184 EATAYA
+184 
-190 KKLSKQQGKKLMN
+190 
-203 AERPSEPLVPIAGFA
+203 
-218 SDEEALAFLQGA
+218 
-230 EQRAPAP
+230 
-237 VNTEAKPLNLSFGG
+237 
-251 QEGAIAR
+251 
-258 AAMGPPKPVTT
+258 
-269 PEAADGTDVTFEKDG
+269 
-284 PAFQFTGTLVMD
+284 
-296 PSSGAEQGLD
+296 
-306 GMVPAAARG
+306 
-315 PVATMPGQAEPVLNR
+315 
-330 RPRLVPSAGAQI
+330 
-342 VFDQSSPERFTQ
+342 
-354 GVEEAFAAGILP
+354 
-366 QSNYEKIKADEAKI
+366 
-380 FKVMDDRRK
+380 
-389 LEERAQAD
+389 
-397 PRLLAILQ
+397 
-405 GAGRGGA
+405 
-412 MTVGAVGGAKLLAA
+412 
-426 AGALTGPWAPIAVP
+426 
-440 VLGVAGAIGGGI
+440 
-452 AAGLGYDALY
+452 
-462 KKLGEHFTEYDDVMK
+462 
-477 AAELFP
+477 
-483 MHKAGGE
+483 
-490 MGMVALA
+490 
-497 VPVSV
+497 
-502 AQGAR
+502 
-507 GLRTAFQAGGLPQV
+507 
-521 ARTATTAAG
+521 
-530 LGAGTGV
+530 V

-547 GQEITPGGF
+547 GEEITPGGF
-556 VAAGSVGALTGGF
+556 AAAAGVGALTGGF
-569 FLNNRMAGAKDVA
+569 FINNRMAGAKDVA

-630 VPTTSVAGLVP
+630 VPMTSVAGLVP

-673 LPAPGKAAAADV
+673 LPAPGKTAAADA

-694 VLPSGTTVI
+694 VLPSGTVTI
-703 PMPGPAPAAAVAVPR
+703 PMPGPAAAAGVAVPR

-735 NERGINLEET
+735 NERGIDLEET

-760 VRAAIDAG
+760 VKSAIDAG

-789 PATGMATLNA
+789 PATGTATLNA

-817 ESMADAGAEELL
+817 ESMAAAGAEELL
-829 AAVIAL
+829 AAVIDL

-842 SGAKRGV
+842 SGAKRAV
-849 WSGELKALY
+849 WSGELKALF
-858 EEAKGAG
+858 EAAKGAG

-890 EMAMELKAKG
+890 EMAMALKAKG

-932 DVPLEMRGAR
+932 DVPLEMRGTR

-949 AVRVEERPSLLE
+949 RQMDLLGEQDVEFGLMGQTDARSLTPQELAARAEAEAAAAAAEAAQTDLFGGRVE
-961 QSAVERF
+961 
-968 QWMRNKEGGQTF
+968 
-980 GNQQI
+980 
-985 TVPLTEAIFQEQ
+985 
-997 INPKLRKG
+997 
-1005 YAATLKAYQKKHPEI
+1005 
-1020 THASLFRYE
+1020 
-1029 GRGEWQLSKTGSL
+1029 
-1042 DEVRPNPS
+1042 
-1050 NRGWVRPVDSFES
+1050 
-1063 ADAVDQATTA
+1063 
-1073 DSEAFGAPAATT
+1073 
-1085 SDRRINERPDLT
+1085 ERPDLT

-1742 NVRPSANELIGAII
+1742 NVRPSANELVGAII

-1801 RAVRSTNLTPLMSA
+1801 RLVRSTNLTPLMSA

-1837 GLRIVEDDGSFR
+1837 GLRIVEEDGSFR
-1849 YLTGES
+1849 YLTHDA
-1855 WADLRKKVPASKLAQ
+1855 WVDLRKKVPAAKLAQ

-1924 SRFHDLILEIKEA
+1924 SRFHDLILEVKEA

-2272 DLINLVTGGRAMAA
+2272 DLINLVTGGRAMSA

-2483 RQKHIVAPWMVQL
+2483 RQKPIVAPWMVQL

>member
-1 MALAAFQSD
+1 
-10 QQALDFLYGGPVAD
+10 
-24 PQLNIA
+24 
-30 PEAPVEM
+30 
-37 ELGPDR
+37 
-43 MIQAADAAFL
+43 
-53 DDLDARGEPRLPQE
+53 
-67 DEDLPPV
+67 
-74 IQPGAGSGEQGAAGA
+74 
-89 FASDEEALA
+89 
-98 FLSAGAQE
+98 
-106 RTSEPL
+106 
-112 VPALGNIDLASRPTV
+112 
-127 QNKDGTVSTIRSMSI
+127 
-142 GTDKGEV
+142 
-149 LIPTIADDGTELSDK
+149 
-164 EAIDLY
+164 
-170 RKSGRHLGIFKTSD
+170 
-184 EATAYA
+184 
-190 KKLSKQQGKKLMN
+190 
-203 AERPSEPLVPIAGFA
+203 
-218 SDEEALAFLQGA
+218 
-230 EQRAPAP
+230 
-237 VNTEAKPLNLSFGG
+237 
-251 QEGAIAR
+251 
-258 AAMGPPKPVTT
+258 
-269 PEAADGTDVTFEKDG
+269 
-284 PAFQFTGTLVMD
+284 
-296 PSSGAEQGLD
+296 
-306 GMVPAAARG
+306 
-315 PVATMPGQAEPVLNR
+315 
-330 RPRLVPSAGAQI
+330 
-342 VFDQSSPERFTQ
+342 
-354 GVEEAFAAGILP
+354 
-366 QSNYEKIKADEAKI
+366 
-380 FKVMDDRRK
+380 
-389 LEERAQAD
+389 
-397 PRLLAILQ
+397 
-405 GAGRGGA
+405 
-412 MTVGAVGGAKLLAA
+412 
-426 AGALTGPWAPIAVP
+426 
-440 VLGVAGAIGGGI
+440 
-452 AAGLGYDALY
+452 
-462 KKLGEHFTEYDDVMK
+462 
-477 AAELFP
+477 
-483 MHKAGGE
+483 
-490 MGMVALA
+490 
-497 VPVSV
+497 
-502 AQGAR
+502 
-507 GLRTAFQAGGLPQV
+507 
-521 ARTATTAAG
+521 
-530 LGAGTGV
+530 V

-547 GQEITPGGF
+547 GEEITPGGF
-556 VAAGSVGALTGGF
+556 AAAAGVGALTGGF
-569 FLNNRMAGAKDVA
+569 FINNRMAGAKDVA

-613 ARMDTA
+613 ARMEAA

-703 PMPGPAPAAAVAVPR
+703 PMPGPAAATGVAVPR

-735 NERGINLEET
+735 NERGIDLEET
-745 ETDNWNA
+745 ETDNWSA

-760 VRAAIDAG
+760 VKSAIEAG

-789 PATGMATLNA
+789 PATGTATLNA

-829 AAVIAL
+829 AAVIDL

-842 SGAKRGV
+842 SGAKRAV
-849 WSGELKALY
+849 WSGELKALF
-858 EEAKGAG
+858 EAAKGAG

-890 EMAMELKAKG
+890 EMTMALRQKG

-949 AVRVEERPSLLE
+949 RQMDLLGEQDVEFGL
-961 QSAVERF
+961 
-968 QWMRNKEGGQTF
+968 MGQTDARSLTPQELAARAEAEAAAAAAEAAQTDLF
-980 GNQQI
+980 GGEI
-985 TVPLTEAIFQEQ
+985 RGSRAAGPAVP
-997 INPKLRKG
+997 
-1005 YAATLKAYQKKHPEI
+1005 
-1020 THASLFRYE
+1020 
-1029 GRGEWQLSKTGSL
+1029 TGG
-1042 DEVRPNPS
+1042 VTA
-1050 NRGWVRPVDSFES
+1050 GGG
-1063 ADAVDQATTA
+1063 DA
-1073 DSEAFGAPAATT
+1073 AATT
-1085 SDRRINERPDLT
+1085 PTRVFHGTSQK
-1097 LAPPDPQAYFD
+1097 A
-1108 FSNVPASKQPAG
+1108 
-1120 NAAVQAAVQASDQP
+1120 
-1134 YQAAP
+1134 
-1139 VSAAGGVAGD
+1139 
-1149 VGLADARAR
+1149 
-1158 QAAAYR
+1158 
-1164 ALLGGNAAA
+1164 
-1173 VADAIKNGVPLSRLM
+1173 ADAIAQAGFDVNRSADGTIWFTTNRAQIEGGNVAASGAGAVIERLLDERTLKLGGWAETDRYSTDELM
-1188 LGFITR
+1188 QLGFDGLRLPGEGEVTFQIFYP
-1194 ESAPFNIK
+1194 E
-1202 GAIIKSPQDLAMY
+1202 
-1215 NLAHRTPFFESLKIA
+1215 
-1230 VLDDRE
+1230 
-1236 QVVHSQ
+1236 
-1242 VVSQGSLNESIAHPR
+1242 
-1257 DFAAVVLAAQQANPK
+1257 
-1272 AKLIGFMIMHNHPSG
+1272 KLILP
-1287 DPTPSDADRAVTRR
+1287 
-1301 FREVGDL
+1301 
-1308 IGMPL
+1308 
-1313 LDHVITNG
+1313 NG
-1321 ETYFSFMEGGMLSVS
+1321 SV
-1336 APVKLAR
+1336 
-1343 ADAKPRLPV
+1343 
-1352 LPAPEGRMAPGA
+1352 
-1364 RADFEAVPASE
+1364 
-1375 AVNVRLSN
+1375 
-1383 ENRVKMIHQ
+1383 
-1392 TLQTADP
+1392 
-1399 NMIHV
+1399 
-1404 VNVDTRYGILSVVRH
+1404 
-1419 PMDVRPADVIKA
+1419 
-1431 TTPQGAYAMFVSLP
+1431 
-1445 AMPPAD
+1445 
-1451 ARPLVRRIR
+1451 
-1460 EAADLLN
+1460 
-1467 IYFLDAAMT
+1467 
-1476 GETSTFK
+1476 
-1483 EQGLL
+1483 
-1488 EMPDAPY
+1488 
-1495 AVSSRAMEPPGSL
+1495 
-1508 SSDPLTPPASVRS
+1508 SSDPLTPPPELRS

-1742 NVRPSANELIGAII
+1742 NVRPSANELVGAII

-1801 RAVRSTNLTPLMSA
+1801 RLVRSTNLTPLMSA

-1837 GLRIVEDDGSFR
+1837 GLRIVEEDGSFR

-1855 WADLRKKVPASKLAQ
+1855 WTDLRKKVPASKLAQ

-1924 SRFHDLILEIKEA
+1924 SRFHDLILEVKEA

-1957 PLPRVMTAGRGSAGR
+1957 PLPRVMTAGRGAAGR

-2405 SFMDLA
+2405 AFMDLA

>member
-74 IQPGAGSGEQGAAGA
+74 VPAEQPQAPAP

-98 FLSAGAQE
+98 FLSAGAEE
-106 RTSEPL
+106 RRVETP
-112 VPALGNIDLASRPTV
+112 RPTLEAG
-127 QNKDGTVSTIRSMSI
+127 QTSGP
-142 GTDKGEV
+142 GFG
-149 LIPTIADDGTELSDK
+149 SD
-164 EAIDLY
+164 A
-170 RKSGRHLGIFKTSD
+170 
-184 EATAYA
+184 
-190 KKLSKQQGKKLMN
+190 
-203 AERPSEPLVPIAGFA
+203 
-218 SDEEALAFLQGA
+218 EALAFLQGA
-230 EQRAPAP
+230 EQRAPEIKLPAP
-237 VNTEAKPLNLSFGG
+237 RPT
-251 QEGAIAR
+251 
-258 AAMGPPKPVTT
+258 PKPVTT

-284 PAFQFTGTLVMD
+284 PAFQFTGSLVVD
-296 PSSGAEQGLD
+296 PSSGPEQGLD
-306 GMVPAAARG
+306 GMVPVAPRG
-315 PVATMPGQAEPVLNR
+315 PVAATAAAGQAEPVLNR
-330 RPRLVPSAGAQI
+330 RPRLVPSEGGQI

-366 QSNYEKIKADEAKI
+366 ASNYEKIKASEAQI
-380 FKVMDDRRK
+380 FKVVDDRRK
-389 LEERAQAD
+389 LEEKAQAD
-397 PRLLAILQ
+397 PRLLAVLQ

-426 AGALTGPWAPIAVP
+426 AGALTGPAAPIAVP
-440 VLGVAGAIGGGI
+440 VLGVTGAIAGGI
-452 AAGLGYDALY
+452 GAGLGYDALY
-462 KKLGEHFTEYDDVMK
+462 KTLGNHFEEYDDVMK

-497 VPVSV
+497 LPVSV

-507 GLRTAFQAGGLPQV
+507 GLRTAFQDGGLPQV
-521 ARTATTAAG
+521 ARTAATAAG

-547 GQEITPGGF
+547 GEEITPGGF
-556 VAAGSVGALTGGF
+556 AAAAGVGALTGGF
-569 FLNNRMAGAKDVA
+569 FINNRMAGAKDVA

-673 LPAPGKAAAADV
+673 LPAPGKAAPADV

-694 VLPSGTTVI
+694 VLPSGTVTI
-703 PMPGPAPAAAVAVPR
+703 PLPGPAPAAAVAVPR

-735 NERGINLEET
+735 NERGIDLEET
-745 ETDNWNA
+745 ETDNWSA

-760 VRAAIDAG
+760 VKSAIEAG

-789 PATGMATLNA
+789 PATGTATLNA

-829 AAVIAL
+829 AAVIDL

-842 SGAKRGV
+842 SGAKRAV
-849 WSGELKALY
+849 WSGELKALF
-858 EEAKGAG
+858 EAAKGAG

-890 EMAMELKAKG
+890 EMAMALKAKG

-932 DVPLEMRGAR
+932 DVPLEMRGTRRAAR
-942 RAAGPGP
+942 PGPRQMDLLGEQDVEFGLMGQTDARSLTPQELAARAEAEAAAATAEAAQTDLFGGEIRGSRAAGPAVPTGGVTAGGAKGVP
-949 AVRVEERPSLLE
+949 ALTVFRGELDALPSGRNLAE
-961 QSAVERF
+961 IQSVERVMGIPDGRPTSPF
-968 QWMRNKEGGQTF
+968 TYYTTDQSDAQ
-980 GNQQI
+980 
-985 TVPLTEAIFQEQ
+985 
-997 INPKLRKG
+997 G
-1005 YAATLKAYQKKHPEI
+1005 YAERDARLLASYAARFGEGDALKTFQSLHGHEPRSGQVRSFNITPTKTLDLTNMGTMANQFVMTEIVANEMGVKLPENWKW
-1020 THASLFRYE
+1020 S
-1029 GRGEWQLSKTGSL
+1029 Q
-1042 DEVRPNPS
+1042 V
-1050 NRGWVRPVDSFES
+1050 
-1063 ADAVDQATTA
+1063 
-1073 DSEAFGAPAATT
+1073 PAAVNQELDDFGLLITDNEAP
-1085 SDRRINERPDLT
+1085 SWAYLRNRVNVVDAELNRRGLRQQTKEDVL
-1097 LAPPDPQAYFD
+1097 
-1108 FSNVPASKQPAG
+1108 G
-1120 NAAVQAAVQASDQP
+1120 NLFADWMQKHGYDSVSYMHDTP
-1134 YQAAP
+1134 NGP
-1139 VSAAGGVAGD
+1139 VKHV
-1149 VGLADARAR
+1149 
-1158 QAAAYR
+1158 
-1164 ALLGGNAAA
+1164 
-1173 VADAIKNGVPLSRLM
+1173 
-1188 LGFITR
+1188 
-1194 ESAPFNIK
+1194 
-1202 GAIIKSPQDLAMY
+1202 
-1215 NLAHRTPFFESLKIA
+1215 A
-1230 VLDDRE
+1230 VL
-1236 QVVHSQ
+1236 
-1242 VVSQGSLNESIAHPR
+1242 
-1257 DFAAVVLAAQQANPK
+1257 QQ
-1272 AKLIGFMIMHNHPSG
+1272 
-1287 DPTPSDADRAVTRR
+1287 RATQ
-1301 FREVGDL
+1301 
-1308 IGMPL
+1308 
-1313 LDHVITNG
+1313 
-1321 ETYFSFMEGGMLSVS
+1321 
-1336 APVKLAR
+1336 A
-1343 ADAKPRLPV
+1343 
-1352 LPAPEGRMAPGA
+1352 
-1364 RADFEAVPASE
+1364 
-1375 AVNVRLSN
+1375 
-1383 ENRVKMIHQ
+1383 
-1392 TLQTADP
+1392 
-1399 NMIHV
+1399 
-1404 VNVDTRYGILSVVRH
+1404 
-1419 PMDVRPADVIKA
+1419 
-1431 TTPQGAYAMFVSLP
+1431 
-1445 AMPPAD
+1445 
-1451 ARPLVRRIR
+1451 
-1460 EAADLLN
+1460 
-1467 IYFLDAAMT
+1467 
-1476 GETSTFK
+1476 
-1483 EQGLL
+1483 
-1488 EMPDAPY
+1488 
-1495 AVSSRAMEPPGSL
+1495 GSL
-1508 SSDPLTPPASVRS
+1508 SSDPLTPPATVRS

-1763 NAIASGAPV
+1763 NAIASGSPV

-1801 RAVRSTNLTPLMSA
+1801 RLVRSTNLTPLMSA

-1837 GLRIVEDDGSFR
+1837 GLRIVEEDGSFR

-1855 WADLRKKVPASKLAQ
+1855 WTDLRKKVPAAKLAQ

-1924 SRFHDLILEIKEA
+1924 SRFHDLILEVKEA

-2232 AIWQWLSEGFYVSQA
+2232 AIWRWLSEGFYVSQA

-2360 VRGTAWTRLLVMI
+2360 VRGTAWTRLMVMI
-2373 PVMFGGAAIARYLMM
+2373 PAMFGGAAIARYLMM
-2388 DEDDKERER
+2388 DEEEKERER

>member
-1 MALAAFQSD
+1 
-10 QQALDFLYGGPVAD
+10 
-24 PQLNIA
+24 
-30 PEAPVEM
+30 
-37 ELGPDR
+37 
-43 MIQAADAAFL
+43 
-53 DDLDARGEPRLPQE
+53 
-67 DEDLPPV
+67 
-74 IQPGAGSGEQGAAGA
+74 
-89 FASDEEALA
+89 
-98 FLSAGAQE
+98 
-106 RTSEPL
+106 
-112 VPALGNIDLASRPTV
+112 
-127 QNKDGTVSTIRSMSI
+127 
-142 GTDKGEV
+142 
-149 LIPTIADDGTELSDK
+149 
-164 EAIDLY
+164 
-170 RKSGRHLGIFKTSD
+170 
-184 EATAYA
+184 
-190 KKLSKQQGKKLMN
+190 
-203 AERPSEPLVPIAGFA
+203 
-218 SDEEALAFLQGA
+218 
-230 EQRAPAP
+230 
-237 VNTEAKPLNLSFGG
+237 
-251 QEGAIAR
+251 
-258 AAMGPPKPVTT
+258 
-269 PEAADGTDVTFEKDG
+269 
-284 PAFQFTGTLVMD
+284 
-296 PSSGAEQGLD
+296 
-306 GMVPAAARG
+306 
-315 PVATMPGQAEPVLNR
+315 
-330 RPRLVPSAGAQI
+330 
-342 VFDQSSPERFTQ
+342 
-354 GVEEAFAAGILP
+354 
-366 QSNYEKIKADEAKI
+366 
-380 FKVMDDRRK
+380 
-389 LEERAQAD
+389 
-397 PRLLAILQ
+397 
-405 GAGRGGA
+405 
-412 MTVGAVGGAKLLAA
+412 
-426 AGALTGPWAPIAVP
+426 
-440 VLGVAGAIGGGI
+440 
-452 AAGLGYDALY
+452 
-462 KKLGEHFTEYDDVMK
+462 MK

-497 VPVSV
+497 LPVSV

-507 GLRTAFQAGGLPQV
+507 GLRTAFQDGGLPQV
-521 ARTATTAAG
+521 ARTAATAGG

-547 GQEITPGGF
+547 GEEITPGGF
-556 VAAGSVGALTGGF
+556 AAAAGVGALTGGF
-569 FLNNRMAGAKDVA
+569 FINNRMAGAKDVA

-613 ARMDTA
+613 ARMEAA

-624 GPLEVE
+624 GPLEVD
-630 VPTTSVAGLVP
+630 VPMTSVAGLVP

-651 YRVPVKL
+651 YRVPARL

-703 PMPGPAPAAAVAVPR
+703 PMPGPAAATGVAGAVTMDDAIGLGYTQRDPASIRVFKAEKLTADSLTKHLEKNGFQDGDTIKTPQGTAELYVSDGGFAYSWKPKKGRGRDGIIADPAGGVKINPVVMRDPAAPALFVLVNKTAPPKGYEKRGDSYVYRQPTPAAATGVAVPR
-718 AVSAAMAEPFNW
+718 AISPAMAEPFNW

-735 NERGINLEET
+735 NERGIDLEET
-745 ETDNWNA
+745 ETDNWSA

-760 VRAAIDAG
+760 VKSAIEAG

-789 PATGMATLNA
+789 PATGTATLNA

-829 AAVIAL
+829 AAVIDL

-842 SGAKRGV
+842 SGAKRAV
-849 WSGELKALY
+849 WSGELKALF
-858 EEAKGAG
+858 EAAKGAG

-890 EMAMELKAKG
+890 EMTMALRQKG

-949 AVRVEERPSLLE
+949 GASLAKDIPLGVSRPAAVDRTLRDLDEATFDALYRQRTQELD
-961 QSAVERF
+961 AVEKMLD
-968 QWMRNKEGGQTF
+968 QSPDSK
-980 GNQQI
+980 
-985 TVPLTEAIFQEQ
+985 AIL
-997 INPKLRKG
+997 N
-1005 YAATLKAYQKKHPEI
+1005 
-1020 THASLFRYE
+1020 
-1029 GRGEWQLSKTGSL
+1029 
-1042 DEVRPNPS
+1042 
-1050 NRGWVRPVDSFES
+1050 
-1063 ADAVDQATTA
+1063 
-1073 DSEAFGAPAATT
+1073 
-1085 SDRRINERPDLT
+1085 
-1097 LAPPDPQAYFD
+1097 DPQQRAAY
-1108 FSNVPASKQPAG
+1108 
-1120 NAAVQAAVQASDQP
+1120 AAVQDQYSQVELERYRRNSELAASGELFRDMMELSEYQDRPGWLTSDNGAKFEILTEIIAGRSP
-1134 YQAAP
+1134 ENRSDAALVESLTVLP
-1139 VSAAGGVAGD
+1139 ERITTDPNFQEVTSWKMK
-1149 VGLADARAR
+1149 R
-1158 QAAAYR
+1158 
-1164 ALLGGNAAA
+1164 
-1173 VADAIKNGVPLSRLM
+1173 
-1188 LGFITR
+1188 TR
-1194 ESAPFNIK
+1194 E
-1202 GAIIKSPQDLAMY
+1202 AMQ
-1215 NLAHRTPFFESLKIA
+1215 K
-1230 VLDDRE
+1230 
-1236 QVVHSQ
+1236 
-1242 VVSQGSLNESIAHPR
+1242 
-1257 DFAAVVLAAQQANPK
+1257 VLAAQK
-1272 AKLIGFMIMHNHPSG
+1272 SG
-1287 DPTPSDADRAVTRR
+1287 TV
-1301 FREVGDL
+1301 
-1308 IGMPL
+1308 
-1313 LDHVITNG
+1313 
-1321 ETYFSFMEGGMLSVS
+1321 
-1336 APVKLAR
+1336 
-1343 ADAKPRLPV
+1343 
-1352 LPAPEGRMAPGA
+1352 
-1364 RADFEAVPASE
+1364 
-1375 AVNVRLSN
+1375 
-1383 ENRVKMIHQ
+1383 
-1392 TLQTADP
+1392 
-1399 NMIHV
+1399 
-1404 VNVDTRYGILSVVRH
+1404 
-1419 PMDVRPADVIKA
+1419 
-1431 TTPQGAYAMFVSLP
+1431 
-1445 AMPPAD
+1445 
-1451 ARPLVRRIR
+1451 
-1460 EAADLLN
+1460 
-1467 IYFLDAAMT
+1467 
-1476 GETSTFK
+1476 
-1483 EQGLL
+1483 
-1488 EMPDAPY
+1488 
-1495 AVSSRAMEPPGSL
+1495 
-1508 SSDPLTPPASVRS
+1508 SSDPLTPPLELRAGRGGSRRTAGPAVPTSEVRS

-1742 NVRPSANELIGAII
+1742 NVRPSANELVGAII

-1829 ISGTGTSK
+1829 ISGTGISK
-1837 GLRIVEDDGSFR
+1837 GLRIVEEDGSFR
-1849 YLTGES
+1849 YLTHDA
-1855 WADLRKKVPASKLAQ
+1855 WVDLRKKVPAAKLAQ

-1924 SRFHDLILEIKEA
+1924 SRFHDLILEVKET

-1957 PLPRVMTAGRGSAGR
+1957 PLPRVMTAGRGAAGR

-2021 MAAVAKDLSLPAEA
+2021 MAEVAKDLSLPAEA

-2272 DLINLVTGGRAMAA
+2272 DLINLVTGGRAMSA

-2332 AMSIPGFLNPM
+2332 AMSVPGFLNPM

-2439 RPKVDADRTAIMLLK
+2439 RPKVDADRTASMLLK

-2483 RQKHIVAPWMVQL
+2483 RQKPIVAPWMVQL

>member
-74 IQPGAGSGEQGAAGA
+74 VPAEQPQAPAP

-98 FLSAGAQE
+98 FLSAGAEE
-106 RTSEPL
+106 RRVETP
-112 VPALGNIDLASRPTV
+112 RPT
-127 QNKDGTVSTIRSMSI
+127 
-142 GTDKGEV
+142 
-149 LIPTIADDGTELSDK
+149 L
-164 EAIDLY
+164 EA
-170 RKSGRHLGIFKTSD
+170 GQTS
-184 EATAYA
+184 
-190 KKLSKQQGKKLMN
+190 
-203 AERPSEPLVPIAGFA
+203 VPGFG

-230 EQRAPAP
+230 EQRAPEIKLP
-237 VNTEAKPLNLSFGG
+237 PPRPT
-251 QEGAIAR
+251 
-258 AAMGPPKPVTT
+258 PKPVTT
-269 PEAADGTDVTFEKDG
+269 PEAADGTDVTFDAKG
-284 PAFQFTGTLVMD
+284 PAFQFTGSLVVD
-296 PSSGAEQGLD
+296 PSSGPEQGLD

-315 PVATMPGQAEPVLNR
+315 PMATMPGQAEPVLNR
-330 RPRLVPSAGAQI
+330 RPRLVPSEGGQI

-366 QSNYEKIKADEAKI
+366 ASNYEKIKASEAQI
-380 FKVMDDRRK
+380 FKVVDDRRK
-389 LEERAQAD
+389 LEEKAQAD
-397 PRLLAILQ
+397 PRLLAVLQ

-426 AGALTGPWAPIAVP
+426 AGALTGPAAPIAVP
-440 VLGVAGAIGGGI
+440 VLGVTGAIAGGI
-452 AAGLGYDALY
+452 GAGLGYDALY
-462 KKLGEHFTEYDDVMK
+462 KTLGNHFEEYDNVMK

-497 VPVSV
+497 LPVSV

-507 GLRTAFQAGGLPQV
+507 GLRTAFQDGGLPQV
-521 ARTATTAAG
+521 ARTAGTAAG

-547 GQEITPGGF
+547 GEEITPGGF
-556 VAAGSVGALTGGF
+556 AAAAGVGALTGGF

-630 VPTTSVAGLVP
+630 VPMTSVAGLVP

-673 LPAPGKAAAADV
+673 LPAPGKTAAADA

-694 VLPSGTTVI
+694 VLPSGTVTI

-735 NERGINLEET
+735 NERGIDLEET

-760 VRAAIDAG
+760 VKSAIDAG

-789 PATGMATLNA
+789 PATGTATLNA

-817 ESMADAGAEELL
+817 ESMAAAGAEELL
-829 AAVIAL
+829 AAVIDL

-842 SGAKRGV
+842 SGAKRAV
-849 WSGELKALY
+849 WSGELKALF
-858 EEAKGAG
+858 EAAKGAG

-890 EMAMELKAKG
+890 EMAMALKAKG

-932 DVPLEMRGAR
+932 DVPLEMRGTR

-949 AVRVEERPSLLE
+949 RQMDLLGEQDVEFGLMGQTDARSLTPQELAARAEAEAAAAAAEAAQTDLFGGRVE
-961 QSAVERF
+961 
-968 QWMRNKEGGQTF
+968 
-980 GNQQI
+980 
-985 TVPLTEAIFQEQ
+985 
-997 INPKLRKG
+997 
-1005 YAATLKAYQKKHPEI
+1005 
-1020 THASLFRYE
+1020 
-1029 GRGEWQLSKTGSL
+1029 
-1042 DEVRPNPS
+1042 
-1050 NRGWVRPVDSFES
+1050 
-1063 ADAVDQATTA
+1063 
-1073 DSEAFGAPAATT
+1073 
-1085 SDRRINERPDLT
+1085 ERPDLT

-1742 NVRPSANELIGAII
+1742 NVRPSANELVGAII

-1801 RAVRSTNLTPLMSA
+1801 RLVRSTNLTPLMSA

-1837 GLRIVEDDGSFR
+1837 GLRIVEEDGSFR
-1849 YLTGES
+1849 YLTHDA
-1855 WADLRKKVPASKLAQ
+1855 WVDLRKKVPAAKLAQ

-2080 PEVKA
+2080 PEVSA

-2332 AMSIPGFLNPM
+2332 AMSVPGFLNPM

-2483 RQKHIVAPWMVQL
+2483 RQKPIVAPWMVQL

>member
-43 MIQAADAAFL
+43 LVQAADAAFL
-53 DDLDARGEPRLPQE
+53 NDLDARGEPRLPQE

-74 IQPGAGSGEQGAAGA
+74 VPAEQPQAPAP

-98 FLSAGAQE
+98 FLSAGAEE
-106 RTSEPL
+106 RRVETP
-112 VPALGNIDLASRPTV
+112 RPTLEAG
-127 QNKDGTVSTIRSMSI
+127 QTSGP
-142 GTDKGEV
+142 GFG
-149 LIPTIADDGTELSDK
+149 SD
-164 EAIDLY
+164 A
-170 RKSGRHLGIFKTSD
+170 
-184 EATAYA
+184 
-190 KKLSKQQGKKLMN
+190 
-203 AERPSEPLVPIAGFA
+203 
-218 SDEEALAFLQGA
+218 EALAFLQGA
-230 EQRAPAP
+230 EQRAPEIKLPAP
-237 VNTEAKPLNLSFGG
+237 RPT
-251 QEGAIAR
+251 
-258 AAMGPPKPVTT
+258 PKPVTT
-269 PEAADGTDVTFEKDG
+269 PEAADGTDVTFDAKG
-284 PAFQFTGTLVMD
+284 PAFQFTGSLVVD
-296 PSSGAEQGLD
+296 PSSGPEQGLD

-330 RPRLVPSAGAQI
+330 RPRLVPSEGGQI

-366 QSNYEKIKADEAKI
+366 ASNYEKIKASEAQI
-380 FKVMDDRRK
+380 FKVVDDRRK
-389 LEERAQAD
+389 LEEKAQAD
-397 PRLLAILQ
+397 PRLLAVLQ

-426 AGALTGPWAPIAVP
+426 AGALTGPAAPIAVP
-440 VLGVAGAIGGGI
+440 VLGVTGAIAGGI
-452 AAGLGYDALY
+452 GAGLGYDALY
-462 KKLGEHFTEYDDVMK
+462 KTLGNHFEEYDNVMK

-497 VPVSV
+497 LPVSV

-507 GLRTAFQAGGLPQV
+507 GLRTAFQDGGLPQV
-521 ARTATTAAG
+521 ARTAATAGG

-547 GQEITPGGF
+547 GEEITPGGF
-556 VAAGSVGALTGGF
+556 AAAAGVGALTGGF
-569 FLNNRMAGAKDVA
+569 FINNRMAGAKDVA

-613 ARMDTA
+613 ARMEAA

-624 GPLEVE
+624 GPLEVD
-630 VPTTSVAGLVP
+630 VPMTSVAGLVP

-703 PMPGPAPAAAVAVPR
+703 PMPGPAAATGVAVPR

-735 NERGINLEET
+735 NERGIDLEET
-745 ETDNWNA
+745 ETDNWSA

-760 VRAAIDAG
+760 VKSAIEAG

-789 PATGMATLNA
+789 PATGTATLNA

-829 AAVIAL
+829 AAVIDL

-842 SGAKRGV
+842 SGAKRAV
-849 WSGELKALY
+849 WSGELKALF
-858 EEAKGAG
+858 EAAKGAG

-890 EMAMELKAKG
+890 EMAMALRQKG

-949 AVRVEERPSLLE
+949 RQMDLLGEQDVEFGL
-961 QSAVERF
+961 
-968 QWMRNKEGGQTF
+968 MGQTDARSLTPQELAARAEAEAAAAAAEAAQTDLF
-980 GNQQI
+980 GGEI
-985 TVPLTEAIFQEQ
+985 RGSRAAGPAVP
-997 INPKLRKG
+997 
-1005 YAATLKAYQKKHPEI
+1005 
-1020 THASLFRYE
+1020 
-1029 GRGEWQLSKTGSL
+1029 TGG
-1042 DEVRPNPS
+1042 VTA
-1050 NRGWVRPVDSFES
+1050 GGG
-1063 ADAVDQATTA
+1063 DA
-1073 DSEAFGAPAATT
+1073 AATT
-1085 SDRRINERPDLT
+1085 PTRVFHGTSQK
-1097 LAPPDPQAYFD
+1097 A
-1108 FSNVPASKQPAG
+1108 
-1120 NAAVQAAVQASDQP
+1120 
-1134 YQAAP
+1134 
-1139 VSAAGGVAGD
+1139 
-1149 VGLADARAR
+1149 
-1158 QAAAYR
+1158 
-1164 ALLGGNAAA
+1164 
-1173 VADAIKNGVPLSRLM
+1173 ADAIAQAGFDVNRSADGTIWFTTNRAQIEGGNVAASGAGAVIERLLDERTLKLGGWAETDRYSTDELM
-1188 LGFITR
+1188 QLGFDGLRLPGEGEVTFQIFYP
-1194 ESAPFNIK
+1194 E
-1202 GAIIKSPQDLAMY
+1202 
-1215 NLAHRTPFFESLKIA
+1215 
-1230 VLDDRE
+1230 
-1236 QVVHSQ
+1236 
-1242 VVSQGSLNESIAHPR
+1242 
-1257 DFAAVVLAAQQANPK
+1257 
-1272 AKLIGFMIMHNHPSG
+1272 KLILP
-1287 DPTPSDADRAVTRR
+1287 
-1301 FREVGDL
+1301 
-1308 IGMPL
+1308 
-1313 LDHVITNG
+1313 NG
-1321 ETYFSFMEGGMLSVS
+1321 SV
-1336 APVKLAR
+1336 
-1343 ADAKPRLPV
+1343 
-1352 LPAPEGRMAPGA
+1352 
-1364 RADFEAVPASE
+1364 
-1375 AVNVRLSN
+1375 
-1383 ENRVKMIHQ
+1383 
-1392 TLQTADP
+1392 
-1399 NMIHV
+1399 
-1404 VNVDTRYGILSVVRH
+1404 
-1419 PMDVRPADVIKA
+1419 
-1431 TTPQGAYAMFVSLP
+1431 
-1445 AMPPAD
+1445 
-1451 ARPLVRRIR
+1451 
-1460 EAADLLN
+1460 
-1467 IYFLDAAMT
+1467 
-1476 GETSTFK
+1476 
-1483 EQGLL
+1483 
-1488 EMPDAPY
+1488 
-1495 AVSSRAMEPPGSL
+1495 
-1508 SSDPLTPPASVRS
+1508 SSDPLTPPPELRS

-1637 VFVPH
+1637 VFVPFE
-1642 AAELIALTNRPGS
+1642 AELIALTNRPGS

-1662 SLSPVGQYNYRLGEG
+1662 SLSPEGQRRYRMGEG

-1742 NVRPSANELIGAII
+1742 NVRPSANELVGAII

-1829 ISGTGTSK
+1829 ISGTGISK

-1849 YLTGES
+1849 YLTHDA
-1855 WADLRKKVPASKLAQ
+1855 WVDLRKKVPAAKLAQ

-1924 SRFHDLILEIKEA
+1924 SRFHDLILEVKEA

-1957 PLPRVMTAGRGSAGR
+1957 PLPRVMTAGRGAAGR

-2247 KDPVIKTVA
+2247 KDPVIKTAA

-2267 IWKTA
+2267 VWKTA
-2272 DLINLVTGGRAMAA
+2272 DLINLVTGGRAMSA

-2388 DEDDKERER
+2388 DEEEKERER

>member
-1 MALAAFQSD
+1 MSQRTGYDFSRVTPRAAAQRRLSIEEIEAA
-10 QQALDFLYGGPVAD
+10 ALDGPVPAGD
-24 PQLNIA
+24 TSLDVA
-30 PEAPVEM
+30 PETLPVNTVQVPLPGAIE
-37 ELGPDR
+37 PNV
-43 MIQAADAAFL
+43 QAVL
-53 DDLDARGEPRLPQE
+53 DEQGEPAIPDLAE
-67 DEDLPPV
+67 SADIDLPPV
-74 IQPGAGSGEQGAAGA
+74 AASRGYD
-89 FASDEEALA
+89 FSRVTP
-98 FLSAGAQE
+98 

-112 VPALGNIDLASRPTV
+112 VP
-127 QNKDGTVSTIRSMSI
+127 
-142 GTDKGEV
+142 
-149 LIPTIADDGTELSDK
+149 
-164 EAIDLY
+164 
-170 RKSGRHLGIFKTSD
+170 TS
-184 EATAYA
+184 A
-190 KKLSKQQGKKLMN
+190 
-203 AERPSEPLVPIAGFA
+203 PEPGAGYDF
-218 SDEEALAFLQGA
+218 SSVTPRQ
-230 EQRAPAP
+230 PAP
-237 VNTEAKPLNLSFGG
+237 VDTEAKPLNLSFGG

-269 PEAADGTDVTFEKDG
+269 PEAADGTDVTFDAKG
-284 PAFQFTGTLVMD
+284 PAFQFTGSLVVD
-296 PSSGAEQGLD
+296 PSSGPEQGLD

-330 RPRLVPSAGAQI
+330 RPRLVPSEGGQI

-366 QSNYEKIKADEAKI
+366 ASNYEKIKASEAQI
-380 FKVMDDRRK
+380 FKVVDDRRK
-389 LEERAQAD
+389 LEEKAQAD
-397 PRLLAILQ
+397 PRLLAVLQ

-426 AGALTGPWAPIAVP
+426 AGALTGPAAPIAVP
-440 VLGVAGAIGGGI
+440 VLGVTGAIAGGI
-452 AAGLGYDALY
+452 GAGLGYDALY
-462 KKLGEHFTEYDDVMK
+462 KTLGNHFEEYDNVMK

-497 VPVSV
+497 LPVSV

-507 GLRTAFQAGGLPQV
+507 GFM
-521 ARTATTAAG
+521 TTAAAAREAG
-530 LGAGTGV
+530 QAVAPAVARQAAAAGAAGAGTGV

-542 DAAVR
+542 DALAR
-547 GQEITPGGF
+547 GEEITPGGF
-556 VAAGSVGALTGGF
+556 AAAAGVGALTGGF
-569 FLNNRMAGAKDVA
+569 FINNKAATQKDLL

-593 LTAAETK
+593 LTAAEAE
-600 LAQAAQPAISAAI
+600 LSRVAAPAMRAAF
-613 ARMDTA
+613 AEMDAA
-619 GGVRT
+619 GGVRMRP
-624 GPLEVE
+624 GYDADGQFRSNDPEFRAQ
-630 VPTTSVAGLVP
+630 TTSVAGFMPKVA
-641 SVGRAAARVP
+641 GAQARVP
-651 YRVPVKL
+651 YRVPARL

-673 LPAPGKAAAADV
+673 LPAPGKTAPADV
-685 PVPRTAPVN
+685 SVPRTAPVN

-703 PMPGPAPAAAVAVPR
+703 PMPGPAPAAGVAVPR

-735 NERGINLEET
+735 NERGIDLEET

-760 VRAAIDAG
+760 VKSAIEAG

-789 PATGMATLNA
+789 PATGTATLNA

-829 AAVIAL
+829 AAVIDL

-842 SGAKRGV
+842 SGAKRAV

-890 EMAMELKAKG
+890 EMAMALKAKG

-942 RAAGPGP
+942 PQTPGAAETAAATTP
-949 AVRVEERPSLLE
+949 APRVEERPSLLE

-985 TVPLTEAIFQEQ
+985 TVPLTDAIFQEQ

-1364 RADFEAVPASE
+1364 RAEFEAVPASE

-1637 VFVPH
+1637 VFVPFE
-1642 AAELIALTNRPGS
+1642 AELIALTNRPGS

-1662 SLSPVGQYNYRLGEG
+1662 SLSPEGQRRYRMGEG

-1742 NVRPSANELIGAII
+1742 NVRPSANELVGAII

-1829 ISGTGTSK
+1829 ISGTGISK

-1849 YLTGES
+1849 YLTHDA
-1855 WADLRKKVPASKLAQ
+1855 WVDLRKKVPAAKLAQ

-1924 SRFHDLILEIKEA
+1924 SRFHDLILEVKEA

-1957 PLPRVMTAGRGSAGR
+1957 PLPRVMTAGRGAAGR

-2267 IWKTA
+2267 LWKTA
-2272 DLINLVTGGRAMAA
+2272 DLINLVTGGRAMSA

-2332 AMSIPGFLNPM
+2332 AMSVPGFLNPM

-2388 DEDDKERER
+2388 DEEEKERER

-2483 RQKHIVAPWMVQL
+2483 RQKPIVAPWMVQL

>member
-1 MALAAFQSD
+1 
-10 QQALDFLYGGPVAD
+10 
-24 PQLNIA
+24 
-30 PEAPVEM
+30 
-37 ELGPDR
+37 
-43 MIQAADAAFL
+43 
-53 DDLDARGEPRLPQE
+53 
-67 DEDLPPV
+67 
-74 IQPGAGSGEQGAAGA
+74 
-89 FASDEEALA
+89 
-98 FLSAGAQE
+98 
-106 RTSEPL
+106 
-112 VPALGNIDLASRPTV
+112 
-127 QNKDGTVSTIRSMSI
+127 
-142 GTDKGEV
+142 
-149 LIPTIADDGTELSDK
+149 
-164 EAIDLY
+164 
-170 RKSGRHLGIFKTSD
+170 
-184 EATAYA
+184 
-190 KKLSKQQGKKLMN
+190 
-203 AERPSEPLVPIAGFA
+203 
-218 SDEEALAFLQGA
+218 
-230 EQRAPAP
+230 
-237 VNTEAKPLNLSFGG
+237 
-251 QEGAIAR
+251 
-258 AAMGPPKPVTT
+258 
-269 PEAADGTDVTFEKDG
+269 
-284 PAFQFTGTLVMD
+284 
-296 PSSGAEQGLD
+296 
-306 GMVPAAARG
+306 
-315 PVATMPGQAEPVLNR
+315 
-330 RPRLVPSAGAQI
+330 
-342 VFDQSSPERFTQ
+342 
-354 GVEEAFAAGILP
+354 
-366 QSNYEKIKADEAKI
+366 
-380 FKVMDDRRK
+380 
-389 LEERAQAD
+389 
-397 PRLLAILQ
+397 
-405 GAGRGGA
+405 
-412 MTVGAVGGAKLLAA
+412 
-426 AGALTGPWAPIAVP
+426 
-440 VLGVAGAIGGGI
+440 
-452 AAGLGYDALY
+452 
-462 KKLGEHFTEYDDVMK
+462 
-477 AAELFP
+477 
-483 MHKAGGE
+483 
-490 MGMVALA
+490 
-497 VPVSV
+497 
-502 AQGAR
+502 
-507 GLRTAFQAGGLPQV
+507 
-521 ARTATTAAG
+521 
-530 LGAGTGV
+530 
-537 VAYPI
+537 
-542 DAAVR
+542 
-547 GQEITPGGF
+547 
-556 VAAGSVGALTGGF
+556 
-569 FLNNRMAGAKDVA
+569 
-582 AVAAKMKAGTP
+582 
-593 LTAAETK
+593 
-600 LAQAAQPAISAAI
+600 
-613 ARMDTA
+613 
-619 GGVRT
+619 
-624 GPLEVE
+624 
-630 VPTTSVAGLVP
+630 
-641 SVGRAAARVP
+641 
-651 YRVPVKL
+651 
-658 PAGAVARAKADVPQA
+658 
-673 LPAPGKAAAADV
+673 
-685 PVPRTAPVN
+685 
-694 VLPSGTTVI
+694 
-703 PMPGPAPAAAVAVPR
+703 
-718 AVSAAMAEPFNW
+718 
-730 ALDTA
+730 
-735 NERGINLEET
+735 
-745 ETDNWNA
+745 
-752 LLSEHLQI
+752 
-760 VRAAIDAG
+760 
-768 EPVSVKAF
+768 
-776 QVYDLSVPFYDLD
+776 
-789 PATGMATLNA
+789 
-799 QTLRD
+799 
-804 YEEYLGGQDADYR
+804 
-817 ESMADAGAEELL
+817 
-829 AAVIAL
+829 
-835 GGLPAPK
+835 
-842 SGAKRGV
+842 
-849 WSGELKALY
+849 
-858 EEAKGAG
+858 
-865 KGKGGDN
+865 
-872 QKGVFINKL
+872 
-881 FRRDGMDLD
+881 
-890 EMAMELKAKG
+890 
-900 FRVETEADLIEL
+900 
-912 LGNRLRS
+912 
-919 GREIFGMATQSME
+919 MATQSME
-932 DVPLEMRGAR
+932 DVPLEMRGTRRAAGPRTMPDADAVKAQRYDALQRRIPSEGNVPAIKLKTGHLLTFEEPHVQFLEAKQIDPRDVESGGWVVDGDYRSSGERSDTLRWAERKLAAQRAQASRAVSSVPTQSTEDVPLEMRGTR

-949 AVRVEERPSLLE
+949 AVNPYRLAGGGIQIPFRASSNFDPNLQQFEDRMRAVVDDPAVSDNLYNQIPDSKGGKVIGTDIYRNVLPEYAQGREGRIGFVNATGRVAQAAAKDRLWREINNRGDRKVLLFTAGGVAAGKSTAVTDDVVAEADLVFDGTLRETDWAKQTIQQALDNGWEVEVRYVQRPLKLVARGAIRRAQQEGRWGPYASVPETHAGAQRSMVEIAKTFEGNPNARFKFYSNEGTSVTDAPKVLSLKDIDTGGKYSYATSDERVSNRQDGSGGPDRSGVGTESQQPAQQSQESGGGSPFTWRVRGYSPAEHLEIFREAARSGDFEPRILRLLAAGNPALEQVVGETAPAVRVEERP
-961 QSAVERF
+961 
-968 QWMRNKEGGQTF
+968 
-980 GNQQI
+980 
-985 TVPLTEAIFQEQ
+985 
-997 INPKLRKG
+997 
-1005 YAATLKAYQKKHPEI
+1005 
-1020 THASLFRYE
+1020 
-1029 GRGEWQLSKTGSL
+1029 GS
-1042 DEVRPNPS
+1042 V
-1050 NRGWVRPVDSFES
+1050 
-1063 ADAVDQATTA
+1063 
-1073 DSEAFGAPAATT
+1073 
-1085 SDRRINERPDLT
+1085 
-1097 LAPPDPQAYFD
+1097 
-1108 FSNVPASKQPAG
+1108 
-1120 NAAVQAAVQASDQP
+1120 
-1134 YQAAP
+1134 
-1139 VSAAGGVAGD
+1139 
-1149 VGLADARAR
+1149 
-1158 QAAAYR
+1158 
-1164 ALLGGNAAA
+1164 
-1173 VADAIKNGVPLSRLM
+1173 
-1188 LGFITR
+1188 
-1194 ESAPFNIK
+1194 
-1202 GAIIKSPQDLAMY
+1202 
-1215 NLAHRTPFFESLKIA
+1215 
-1230 VLDDRE
+1230 
-1236 QVVHSQ
+1236 
-1242 VVSQGSLNESIAHPR
+1242 
-1257 DFAAVVLAAQQANPK
+1257 
-1272 AKLIGFMIMHNHPSG
+1272 
-1287 DPTPSDADRAVTRR
+1287 
-1301 FREVGDL
+1301 
-1308 IGMPL
+1308 
-1313 LDHVITNG
+1313 
-1321 ETYFSFMEGGMLSVS
+1321 
-1336 APVKLAR
+1336 
-1343 ADAKPRLPV
+1343 
-1352 LPAPEGRMAPGA
+1352 
-1364 RADFEAVPASE
+1364 
-1375 AVNVRLSN
+1375 
-1383 ENRVKMIHQ
+1383 
-1392 TLQTADP
+1392 
-1399 NMIHV
+1399 
-1404 VNVDTRYGILSVVRH
+1404 
-1419 PMDVRPADVIKA
+1419 
-1431 TTPQGAYAMFVSLP
+1431 
-1445 AMPPAD
+1445 
-1451 ARPLVRRIR
+1451 
-1460 EAADLLN
+1460 
-1467 IYFLDAAMT
+1467 
-1476 GETSTFK
+1476 
-1483 EQGLL
+1483 
-1488 EMPDAPY
+1488 
-1495 AVSSRAMEPPGSL
+1495 
-1508 SSDPLTPPASVRS
+1508 SSDPLTPPATVRS

-1742 NVRPSANELIGAII
+1742 NVRPSANELVGAII

-1801 RAVRSTNLTPLMSA
+1801 RLVRSTNLTPLMSA

-1837 GLRIVEDDGSFR
+1837 GLRIVEEDGSFR

-1855 WADLRKKVPASKLAQ
+1855 WTDLRKKVPAAKLAQ
-1870 FDQAAWAQESLNRWE
+1870 FDQAAWAKESLNRWE

-1903 KAIVAMAV
+1903 KAIVAMAA

-1924 SRFHDLILEIKEA
+1924 SRFHDLILEVKEA

-1957 PLPRVMTAGRGSAGR
+1957 PLPRVMTAGRGAAGR

-2267 IWKTA
+2267 LWKTA

-2332 AMSIPGFLNPM
+2332 AMSVPGFLNPM

>member
-24 PQLNIA
+24 PQLDIA

-43 MIQAADAAFL
+43 LVQAADAAFL
-53 DDLDARGEPRLPQE
+53 NDLDARGEPPLPTPDGGGDQRFEISDLRE
-67 DEDLPPV
+67 DADLPPV
-74 IQPGAGSGEQGAAGA
+74 QQPGAAQA

-112 VPALGNIDLASRPTV
+112 VP
-127 QNKDGTVSTIRSMSI
+127 
-142 GTDKGEV
+142 
-149 LIPTIADDGTELSDK
+149 
-164 EAIDLY
+164 
-170 RKSGRHLGIFKTSD
+170 TS
-184 EATAYA
+184 E
-190 KKLSKQQGKKLMN
+190 
-203 AERPSEPLVPIAGFA
+203 FA

-230 EQRAPAP
+230 EQRAPEIKLPAP
-237 VNTEAKPLNLSFGG
+237 RPT
-251 QEGAIAR
+251 
-258 AAMGPPKPVTT
+258 PKPVTT

-284 PAFQFTGTLVMD
+284 PAFQFTGSLVVD
-296 PSSGAEQGLD
+296 PTSGPEQGLD
-306 GMVPAAARG
+306 GMVPMAPRG
-315 PVATMPGQAEPVLNR
+315 PVAATAAAGQAEPVLNR

-426 AGALTGPWAPIAVP
+426 AGALTGPAAPIAVP
-440 VLGVAGAIGGGI
+440 VLGVTGAIAGGI
-452 AAGLGYDALY
+452 GAGLGYDAIY
-462 KKLGEHFTEYDDVMK
+462 NKLGEHFTEYDDVMK

-497 VPVSV
+497 LPVSV

-507 GLRTAFQAGGLPQV
+507 GLRTAFQDGGLPQV
-521 ARTATTAAG
+521 ARTAGTAAG

-556 VAAGSVGALTGGF
+556 AAAAGVGALTGGF

-817 ESMADAGAEELL
+817 ESMADAGGEELL
-829 AAVIAL
+829 AAVIDL

-842 SGAKRGV
+842 SGGNRGV

-890 EMAMELKAKG
+890 EMAMALKAKG

-949 AVRVEERPSLLE
+949 GASLAKDIPLGVSRPAAVDRTLRDLDEATFDALYRQRTQELDAVEKMLDQSPDSKAILNDPQQRAAYAAVQDQYSQVELERYRRNSEMAASGELFRDMMELSEYQDRPGWLTSDNGAKFEILTEIIAGRSAENQSDAALVESLQVLPARIKGDPNFQEVTSWKMQRTRDAMQKVLAAQQSSRVE
-961 QSAVERF
+961 
-968 QWMRNKEGGQTF
+968 
-980 GNQQI
+980 
-985 TVPLTEAIFQEQ
+985 
-997 INPKLRKG
+997 
-1005 YAATLKAYQKKHPEI
+1005 
-1020 THASLFRYE
+1020 
-1029 GRGEWQLSKTGSL
+1029 
-1042 DEVRPNPS
+1042 
-1050 NRGWVRPVDSFES
+1050 
-1063 ADAVDQATTA
+1063 
-1073 DSEAFGAPAATT
+1073 
-1085 SDRRINERPDLT
+1085 ERPDLT

-1149 VGLADARAR
+1149 IGLADARAR
-1158 QAAAYR
+1158 QASAYR
-1164 ALLGGNAAA
+1164 ALLGGDAAT

-1188 LGFITR
+1188 LGFMTR

-1230 VLDDRE
+1230 VLDDRQ
-1236 QVVHSQ
+1236 QVIHSQ
-1242 VVSQGSLNESIAHPR
+1242 VVSVGTLNESLAHPR
-1257 DFAAVVLAAQQANPK
+1257 DFMAVVLAAQQANPQ
-1272 AKLIGFMIMHNHPSG
+1272 AKLTGFMIMHNHPSG
-1287 DPTPSDADRAVTRR
+1287 KTDPSEADRAITRR
-1301 FREVGDL
+1301 FEEVGDMFGL
-1308 IGMPL
+1308 PL

-1321 ETYFSFMEGGMLSVS
+1321 EDYFSFVEVGLTYRNPATAV
-1336 APVKLAR
+1336 V
-1343 ADAKPRLPV
+1343 ADDPTMPV
-1352 LPAPEGRMAPGA
+1352 LPPAEGRIAPGQMAP
-1364 RADFEAVPASE
+1364 FEAAPASAAE
-1375 AVNVRLSN
+1375 PLRMGMSDSLLKVQ
-1383 ENRVKMIHQ
+1383 Q

-1404 VNVDTRYGILSVVRH
+1404 INLDTRYGILNVVRH
-1419 PMDVRPADVIKA
+1419 PMDVKAADVMRA
-1431 TTPQGAYAMFVSLP
+1431 TAPAGAYAMMMSLP
-1445 AMPPAD
+1445 NMLLAD
-1451 ARPLVRRIR
+1451 AQTLVRDVRK
-1460 EAADLLN
+1460 ASDLMQIHL
-1467 IYFLDAAMT
+1467 LDAVVAGMPD
-1476 GETSTFK
+1476 TFA
-1483 EQGLL
+1483 QRGLL
-1488 EMPDAPY
+1488 EGPDAPY

-1662 SLSPVGQYNYRLGEG
+1662 SLSPEGQRRYRMGEG

-1742 NVRPSANELIGAII
+1742 NVRPSANELVGAII

-1801 RAVRSTNLTPLMSA
+1801 RLVRSTNLTPLMSA

-1837 GLRIVEDDGSFR
+1837 GLRIVEEDGSFR

-1855 WADLRKKVPASKLAQ
+1855 WTDLRKKVPASKLAQ

-1924 SRFHDLILEIKEA
+1924 SRFHDLILEVKEA
-1937 GGLISG
+1937 AGLISG

-1957 PLPRVMTAGRGSAGR
+1957 PLPRVMTAGRGAAGR

-2267 IWKTA
+2267 LWKTA
-2272 DLINLVTGGRAMAA
+2272 DLINLVTGGRAMSA

-2373 PVMFGGAAIARYLMM
+2373 PAMFGGAAIARYLMM
-2388 DEDDKERER
+2388 DEEEKERER

-2652 YANERNMRTV
+2652 YANERNMRAV

>member
-1 MALAAFQSD
+1 
-10 QQALDFLYGGPVAD
+10 V
-24 PQLNIA
+24 
-30 PEAPVEM
+30 
-37 ELGPDR
+37 DR
-43 MIQAADAAFL
+43 TL
-53 DDLDARGEPRLPQE
+53 RDL
-67 DEDLPPV
+67 
-74 IQPGAGSGEQGAAGA
+74 
-89 FASDEEALA
+89 
-98 FLSAGAQE
+98 
-106 RTSEPL
+106 
-112 VPALGNIDLASRPTV
+112 
-127 QNKDGTVSTIRSMSI
+127 
-142 GTDKGEV
+142 
-149 LIPTIADDGTELSDK
+149 
-164 EAIDLY
+164 
-170 RKSGRHLGIFKTSD
+170 D
-184 EATAYA
+184 EAT
-190 KKLSKQQGKKLMN
+190 
-203 AERPSEPLVPIAGFA
+203 F
-218 SDEEALAFLQGA
+218 
-230 EQRAPAP
+230 
-237 VNTEAKPLNLSFGG
+237 
-251 QEGAIAR
+251 
-258 AAMGPPKPVTT
+258 
-269 PEAADGTDVTFEKDG
+269 
-284 PAFQFTGTLVMD
+284 
-296 PSSGAEQGLD
+296 
-306 GMVPAAARG
+306 
-315 PVATMPGQAEPVLNR
+315 
-330 RPRLVPSAGAQI
+330 
-342 VFDQSSPERFTQ
+342 
-354 GVEEAFAAGILP
+354 
-366 QSNYEKIKADEAKI
+366 
-380 FKVMDDRRK
+380 
-389 LEERAQAD
+389 
-397 PRLLAILQ
+397 
-405 GAGRGGA
+405 
-412 MTVGAVGGAKLLAA
+412 
-426 AGALTGPWAPIAVP
+426 
-440 VLGVAGAIGGGI
+440 
-452 AAGLGYDALY
+452 DALY
-462 KKLGEHFTEYDDVMK
+462 RQRTQ
-477 AAELFP
+477 ELD
-483 MHKAGGE
+483 
-490 MGMVALA
+490 A
-497 VPVSV
+497 VEKMLDESDSE
-502 AQGAR
+502 A
-507 GLRTAFQAGGLPQV
+507 
-521 ARTATTAAG
+521 
-530 LGAGTGV
+530 
-537 VAYPI
+537 I
-542 DAAVR
+542 
-547 GQEITPGGF
+547 
-556 VAAGSVGALTGGF
+556 
-569 FLNNRMAGAKDVA
+569 LNDLQQRASYA
-582 AVAAKMKAGTP
+582 
-593 LTAAETK
+593 
-600 LAQAAQPAISAAI
+600 AAQDQYSQ
-613 ARMDTA
+613 
-619 GGVRT
+619 VE
-624 GPLEVE
+624 LE
-630 VPTTSVAGLVP
+630 
-641 SVGRAAARVP
+641 R
-651 YRVPVKL
+651 YR
-658 PAGAVARAKADVPQA
+658 R
-673 LPAPGKAAAADV
+673 
-685 PVPRTAPVN
+685 N
-694 VLPSGTTVI
+694 
-703 PMPGPAPAAAVAVPR
+703 
-718 AVSAAMAEPFNW
+718 
-730 ALDTA
+730 
-735 NERGINLEET
+735 
-745 ETDNWNA
+745 
-752 LLSEHLQI
+752 SE
-760 VRAAIDAG
+760 
-768 EPVSVKAF
+768 
-776 QVYDLSVPFYDLD
+776 
-789 PATGMATLNA
+789 
-799 QTLRD
+799 
-804 YEEYLGGQDADYR
+804 
-817 ESMADAGAEELL
+817 L
-829 AAVIAL
+829 AA
-835 GGLPAPK
+835 
-842 SGAKRGV
+842 
-849 WSGELKALY
+849 SGEL
-858 EEAKGAG
+858 
-865 KGKGGDN
+865 
-872 QKGVFINKL
+872 
-881 FRRDGMDLD
+881 FRDM
-890 EMAMELKAKG
+890 MELSEYQDRPGWLTSDNGAK
-900 FRVETEADLIEL
+900 F
-912 LGNRLRS
+912 
-919 GREIFGMATQSME
+919 EI
-932 DVPLEMRGAR
+932 
-942 RAAGPGP
+942 
-949 AVRVEERPSLLE
+949 
-961 QSAVERF
+961 
-968 QWMRNKEGGQTF
+968 
-980 GNQQI
+980 
-985 TVPLTEAIFQEQ
+985 LTEIIAGRSPENRSDAALVESLTVLPERITTDPNFQE
-997 INPKLRKG
+997 
-1005 YAATLKAYQKKHPEI
+1005 
-1020 THASLFRYE
+1020 
-1029 GRGEWQLSKTGSL
+1029 
-1042 DEVRPNPS
+1042 V
-1050 NRGWVRPVDSFES
+1050 
-1063 ADAVDQATTA
+1063 
-1073 DSEAFGAPAATT
+1073 T
-1085 SDRRINERPDLT
+1085 SWKMKR
-1097 LAPPDPQAYFD
+1097 
-1108 FSNVPASKQPAG
+1108 
-1120 NAAVQAAVQASDQP
+1120 
-1134 YQAAP
+1134 
-1139 VSAAGGVAGD
+1139 
-1149 VGLADARAR
+1149 
-1158 QAAAYR
+1158 
-1164 ALLGGNAAA
+1164 
-1173 VADAIKNGVPLSRLM
+1173 
-1188 LGFITR
+1188 TR
-1194 ESAPFNIK
+1194 E
-1202 GAIIKSPQDLAMY
+1202 AMQ
-1215 NLAHRTPFFESLKIA
+1215 K
-1230 VLDDRE
+1230 
-1236 QVVHSQ
+1236 
-1242 VVSQGSLNESIAHPR
+1242 
-1257 DFAAVVLAAQQANPK
+1257 VLAAQK
-1272 AKLIGFMIMHNHPSG
+1272 SG
-1287 DPTPSDADRAVTRR
+1287 TV
-1301 FREVGDL
+1301 
-1308 IGMPL
+1308 
-1313 LDHVITNG
+1313 
-1321 ETYFSFMEGGMLSVS
+1321 
-1336 APVKLAR
+1336 
-1343 ADAKPRLPV
+1343 
-1352 LPAPEGRMAPGA
+1352 
-1364 RADFEAVPASE
+1364 
-1375 AVNVRLSN
+1375 
-1383 ENRVKMIHQ
+1383 
-1392 TLQTADP
+1392 
-1399 NMIHV
+1399 
-1404 VNVDTRYGILSVVRH
+1404 
-1419 PMDVRPADVIKA
+1419 
-1431 TTPQGAYAMFVSLP
+1431 
-1445 AMPPAD
+1445 
-1451 ARPLVRRIR
+1451 
-1460 EAADLLN
+1460 
-1467 IYFLDAAMT
+1467 
-1476 GETSTFK
+1476 
-1483 EQGLL
+1483 
-1488 EMPDAPY
+1488 
-1495 AVSSRAMEPPGSL
+1495 
-1508 SSDPLTPPASVRS
+1508 SSDPLTPPLELRAGRGGSRRTAGPAVPTSEVRS

-1637 VFVPH
+1637 VFVPFE
-1642 AAELIALTNRPGS
+1642 AELIALTNRPGS

-1662 SLSPVGQYNYRLGEG
+1662 SLSPEGQRRYRMGEG

-1742 NVRPSANELIGAII
+1742 NVRPSANELVGAII

-1801 RAVRSTNLTPLMSA
+1801 RLVRSTNLTPLMSA

-1837 GLRIVEDDGSFR
+1837 GLRIVEEDGSFR

-1855 WADLRKKVPASKLAQ
+1855 WTDLRKKVPASKLAQ

-1924 SRFHDLILEIKEA
+1924 SRFHDLILEVKEA

-1957 PLPRVMTAGRGSAGR
+1957 PLPRVMTAGRGAAGR

-2267 IWKTA
+2267 LWKTA

-2373 PVMFGGAAIARYLMM
+2373 PAMFGGAAIARYLMM
-2388 DEDDKERER
+2388 DEEEKERER
-2397 QRVVDDRL
+2397 QRTVDDRL
-2405 SFMDLA
+2405 AFMDLA

-2483 RQKHIVAPWMVQL
+2483 RQKPIVAPWMVQL

>member
-1 MALAAFQSD
+1 MTVRCGGGVEALGGGGVRRHDWTGGSD
-10 QQALDFLYGGPVAD
+10 
-24 PQLNIA
+24 
-30 PEAPVEM
+30 
-37 ELGPDR
+37 R
-43 MIQAADAAFL
+43 
-53 DDLDARGEPRLPQE
+53 
-67 DEDLPPV
+67 
-74 IQPGAGSGEQGAAGA
+74 GAGAGGGGCDCRRYRGGAR
-89 FASDEEALA
+89 L
-98 FLSAGAQE
+98 
-106 RTSEPL
+106 R
-112 VPALGNIDLASRPTV
+112 PATRCW
-127 QNKDGTVSTIRSMSI
+127 
-142 GTDKGEV
+142 
-149 LIPTIADDGTELSDK
+149 
-164 EAIDLY
+164 
-170 RKSGRHLGIFKTSD
+170 
-184 EATAYA
+184 
-190 KKLSKQQGKKLMN
+190 
-203 AERPSEPLVPIAGFA
+203 
-218 SDEEALAFLQGA
+218 
-230 EQRAPAP
+230 
-237 VNTEAKPLNLSFGG
+237 
-251 QEGAIAR
+251 
-258 AAMGPPKPVTT
+258 
-269 PEAADGTDVTFEKDG
+269 
-284 PAFQFTGTLVMD
+284 
-296 PSSGAEQGLD
+296 
-306 GMVPAAARG
+306 
-315 PVATMPGQAEPVLNR
+315 
-330 RPRLVPSAGAQI
+330 
-342 VFDQSSPERFTQ
+342 
-354 GVEEAFAAGILP
+354 AGIL
-366 QSNYEKIKADEAKI
+366 
-380 FKVMDDRRK
+380 
-389 LEERAQAD
+389 
-397 PRLLAILQ
+397 
-405 GAGRGGA
+405 
-412 MTVGAVGGAKLLAA
+412 
-426 AGALTGPWAPIAVP
+426 
-440 VLGVAGAIGGGI
+440 
-452 AAGLGYDALY
+452 
-462 KKLGEHFTEYDDVMK
+462 EYDNVMK

-490 MGMVALA
+490 MGMVAVAL
-497 VPVSV
+497 PVSV

-507 GLRTAFQAGGLPQV
+507 GLRTAFQDGGLPQV
-521 ARTATTAAG
+521 ARTAATAGG

-556 VAAGSVGALTGGF
+556 AAAAGVGALTGGF

-613 ARMDTA
+613 ARMEAA

-624 GPLEVE
+624 GPLEVD
-630 VPTTSVAGLVP
+630 VPMTSVAGLVP

-703 PMPGPAPAAAVAVPR
+703 PMPGPAAATGVAVPR

-735 NERGINLEET
+735 NERGIDLEET
-745 ETDNWNA
+745 ETDNWSA

-760 VRAAIDAG
+760 VKSAIEAG

-829 AAVIAL
+829 AAVIDL

-842 SGAKRGV
+842 SGAKRAV
-849 WSGELKALY
+849 WSGELKALF
-858 EEAKGAG
+858 EAAKGAG

-890 EMAMELKAKG
+890 EMTMALRQKG

-942 RAAGPGP
+942 PQTPGAAETAAATTPVAAEIPLGVNRP
-949 AVRVEERPSLLE
+949 AAVDRTLRDLDEATFDALYRQRTQELD
-961 QSAVERF
+961 AVEK
-968 QWMRNKEGGQTF
+968 M
-980 GNQQI
+980 
-985 TVPLTEAIFQEQ
+985 
-997 INPKLRKG
+997 
-1005 YAATLKAYQKKHPEI
+1005 
-1020 THASLFRYE
+1020 
-1029 GRGEWQLSKTGSL
+1029 L
-1042 DEVRPNPS
+1042 DES
-1050 NRGWVRPVDSFES
+1050 
-1063 ADAVDQATTA
+1063 
-1073 DSEAFGAPAATT
+1073 DSEAILNDLQQRASYAAAQDQYSQVELERYRRNSELAASGELFRDMMELSEYQDRPGWLT
-1085 SDRRINERPDLT
+1085 SDNGAKFEILTEIIAGRSPENRSDAALVESLTVLPERIT
-1097 LAPPDPQAYFD
+1097 TDPNFQEVT
-1108 FSNVPASKQPAG
+1108 SWKMK
-1120 NAAVQAAVQASDQP
+1120 
-1134 YQAAP
+1134 
-1139 VSAAGGVAGD
+1139 
-1149 VGLADARAR
+1149 R
-1158 QAAAYR
+1158 
-1164 ALLGGNAAA
+1164 
-1173 VADAIKNGVPLSRLM
+1173 
-1188 LGFITR
+1188 TR
-1194 ESAPFNIK
+1194 E
-1202 GAIIKSPQDLAMY
+1202 AMQ
-1215 NLAHRTPFFESLKIA
+1215 K
-1230 VLDDRE
+1230 
-1236 QVVHSQ
+1236 
-1242 VVSQGSLNESIAHPR
+1242 
-1257 DFAAVVLAAQQANPK
+1257 VLAAQK
-1272 AKLIGFMIMHNHPSG
+1272 SG
-1287 DPTPSDADRAVTRR
+1287 TV
-1301 FREVGDL
+1301 
-1308 IGMPL
+1308 
-1313 LDHVITNG
+1313 
-1321 ETYFSFMEGGMLSVS
+1321 
-1336 APVKLAR
+1336 
-1343 ADAKPRLPV
+1343 
-1352 LPAPEGRMAPGA
+1352 
-1364 RADFEAVPASE
+1364 
-1375 AVNVRLSN
+1375 
-1383 ENRVKMIHQ
+1383 
-1392 TLQTADP
+1392 
-1399 NMIHV
+1399 
-1404 VNVDTRYGILSVVRH
+1404 
-1419 PMDVRPADVIKA
+1419 
-1431 TTPQGAYAMFVSLP
+1431 
-1445 AMPPAD
+1445 
-1451 ARPLVRRIR
+1451 
-1460 EAADLLN
+1460 
-1467 IYFLDAAMT
+1467 
-1476 GETSTFK
+1476 
-1483 EQGLL
+1483 
-1488 EMPDAPY
+1488 
-1495 AVSSRAMEPPGSL
+1495 
-1508 SSDPLTPPASVRS
+1508 SSDPLTPPLELRAGRGGSRRTAGPAVPTSEVRS

-1637 VFVPH
+1637 VFVPFE
-1642 AAELIALTNRPGS
+1642 AELIALTNRPGS

-1662 SLSPVGQYNYRLGEG
+1662 SLSPEGQRRYRMGEG

-1742 NVRPSANELIGAII
+1742 NVRPSANELVGAII

-1801 RAVRSTNLTPLMSA
+1801 RLVRSTNLTPLMSA

-1837 GLRIVEDDGSFR
+1837 GLRIVEEDGSFR

-1855 WADLRKKVPASKLAQ
+1855 WTDLRKKVPASKLAQ

-1924 SRFHDLILEIKEA
+1924 SRFHDLILEVKEA

-1957 PLPRVMTAGRGSAGR
+1957 PLPRVMTAGRGAAGR

-2267 IWKTA
+2267 LWKTA

-2373 PVMFGGAAIARYLMM
+2373 PAMFGGAAIARYLMM
-2388 DEDDKERER
+2388 DEEEKERER
-2397 QRVVDDRL
+2397 QRTVDDRL
-2405 SFMDLA
+2405 AFMDLA

-2483 RQKHIVAPWMVQL
+2483 RQKPIVAPWMVQL

>member
-74 IQPGAGSGEQGAAGA
+74 VPAEQPQAPAP

-98 FLSAGAQE
+98 FLSAGAEE
-106 RTSEPL
+106 RRVETP
-112 VPALGNIDLASRPTV
+112 RPT
-127 QNKDGTVSTIRSMSI
+127 
-142 GTDKGEV
+142 
-149 LIPTIADDGTELSDK
+149 L
-164 EAIDLY
+164 EAGQT
-170 RKSGRHLGIFKTSD
+170 SG
-184 EATAYA
+184 
-190 KKLSKQQGKKLMN
+190 
-203 AERPSEPLVPIAGFA
+203 PGFG

-230 EQRAPAP
+230 EQRAPEIKLPAP
-237 VNTEAKPLNLSFGG
+237 RPT
-251 QEGAIAR
+251 
-258 AAMGPPKPVTT
+258 PKPVTT

-284 PAFQFTGTLVMD
+284 PAFQFTGSLVVD
-296 PSSGAEQGLD
+296 PSSGPEQGLD

-389 LEERAQAD
+389 LEEKAQAD
-397 PRLLAILQ
+397 PRLLAVLQ

-426 AGALTGPWAPIAVP
+426 AGALTGPAAPIAVP
-440 VLGVAGAIGGGI
+440 VLGVTGAIAGGI
-452 AAGLGYDALY
+452 GAGLGYDALY
-462 KKLGEHFTEYDDVMK
+462 KTLGNHFEEYENVMK

-497 VPVSV
+497 LPVSV

-507 GLRTAFQAGGLPQV
+507 GLRTAFQDGGLPQV
-521 ARTATTAAG
+521 ARTAGTAAG

-547 GQEITPGGF
+547 GEEITPGGF
-556 VAAGSVGALTGGF
+556 AAAAGVGALTGGF

-630 VPTTSVAGLVP
+630 VPMTSVAGLVP

-673 LPAPGKAAAADV
+673 LPAPGKTAAADA

-694 VLPSGTTVI
+694 VLPSGTVTI

-735 NERGINLEET
+735 NERGIDLEET

-760 VRAAIDAG
+760 VKSAIDAG

-789 PATGMATLNA
+789 PATGTATLNA

-817 ESMADAGAEELL
+817 ESMAAAGAEELL
-829 AAVIAL
+829 AAVIDL

-842 SGAKRGV
+842 SGAKRAV
-849 WSGELKALY
+849 WSGELKALF
-858 EEAKGAG
+858 EAAKGAG

-890 EMAMELKAKG
+890 EMTMALRQKG

-949 AVRVEERPSLLE
+949 RQMDLLGEQDVEFGLMGQTDARSLTPQELAARAEAEAAAAAAEAAQTDLFGGRVE
-961 QSAVERF
+961 
-968 QWMRNKEGGQTF
+968 
-980 GNQQI
+980 
-985 TVPLTEAIFQEQ
+985 
-997 INPKLRKG
+997 
-1005 YAATLKAYQKKHPEI
+1005 
-1020 THASLFRYE
+1020 
-1029 GRGEWQLSKTGSL
+1029 
-1042 DEVRPNPS
+1042 
-1050 NRGWVRPVDSFES
+1050 
-1063 ADAVDQATTA
+1063 
-1073 DSEAFGAPAATT
+1073 
-1085 SDRRINERPDLT
+1085 ERPDLT

-1173 VADAIKNGVPLSRLM
+1173 LADAIKNGVPLSRLM
-1188 LGFITR
+1188 LGFMTR

-1230 VLDDRE
+1230 VLDDRQ

-1242 VVSQGSLNESIAHPR
+1242 VVSVGSLNESLAHPR

-1287 DPTPSDADRAVTRR
+1287 DPTPSDADRAVTNR

-1308 IGMPL
+1308 IGIPL

-1321 ETYFSFMEGGMLSVS
+1321 ENYVSFMEGGMLSVS

-1637 VFVPH
+1637 VFVPFE
-1642 AAELIALTNRPGS
+1642 AELIALTNRPGS

-1662 SLSPVGQYNYRLGEG
+1662 SLSPEGQRRYRMGEG

-1742 NVRPSANELIGAII
+1742 NVRPSANELVGAII

-1801 RAVRSTNLTPLMSA
+1801 RLVRSTNLTPLMSA

-1837 GLRIVEDDGSFR
+1837 GLRIVETDGSFR

-1855 WADLRKKVPASKLAQ
+1855 WTDLRKKVPASKLAQ

-1924 SRFHDLILEIKEA
+1924 SRFHDLILEVKEA

-1957 PLPRVMTAGRGSAGR
+1957 PLPRVMTAGRGAAGR

-2256 TVLQPSNWLFP
+2256 TLLQPSNWLFP

-2672 GNRGQ
+2672 GNRRQ

>member
-74 IQPGAGSGEQGAAGA
+74 VPAEQPQAPAP

-98 FLSAGAQE
+98 FLSAGAEE
-106 RTSEPL
+106 RRVETP
-112 VPALGNIDLASRPTV
+112 RPT
-127 QNKDGTVSTIRSMSI
+127 
-142 GTDKGEV
+142 
-149 LIPTIADDGTELSDK
+149 L
-164 EAIDLY
+164 EAGQT
-170 RKSGRHLGIFKTSD
+170 SG
-184 EATAYA
+184 
-190 KKLSKQQGKKLMN
+190 
-203 AERPSEPLVPIAGFA
+203 PGFG

-230 EQRAPAP
+230 EQRAPEIKLPAP
-237 VNTEAKPLNLSFGG
+237 RPT
-251 QEGAIAR
+251 
-258 AAMGPPKPVTT
+258 PKPVTT
-269 PEAADGTDVTFEKDG
+269 PEAADGTDVTFDAKG
-284 PAFQFTGTLVMD
+284 PAFQFTGSLVVD
-296 PSSGAEQGLD
+296 PSSGPEQGLD
-306 GMVPAAARG
+306 GMVPVAPRGPMAATAAA
-315 PVATMPGQAEPVLNR
+315 GQAEPVLNR

-426 AGALTGPWAPIAVP
+426 AGALTGPAAPIAVP

-452 AAGLGYDALY
+452 AAGLGYDAIY
-462 KKLGEHFTEYDDVMK
+462 NKLGEHFTEYDDVMK

-497 VPVSV
+497 LPVSV

-507 GLRTAFQAGGLPQV
+507 GLRTAFQDGGLPQV
-521 ARTATTAAG
+521 ARTAGTAAG

-547 GQEITPGGF
+547 GEEITPGGF
-556 VAAGSVGALTGGF
+556 AAAAGVGALTGGF

-630 VPTTSVAGLVP
+630 VPMTSVAGLVP

-673 LPAPGKAAAADV
+673 LPPPGKTAAADA

-694 VLPSGTTVI
+694 VLPSGTVTI

-735 NERGINLEET
+735 NERGIDLEET

-760 VRAAIDAG
+760 VKSAIDAG

-789 PATGMATLNA
+789 PATGTATLNA

-817 ESMADAGAEELL
+817 ESMAAAGAEELL
-829 AAVIAL
+829 AAVIDL

-842 SGAKRGV
+842 SGAKRAV
-849 WSGELKALY
+849 WSGELKALF
-858 EEAKGAG
+858 EAAKGAG

-890 EMAMELKAKG
+890 EMTMALRQKG

-932 DVPLEMRGAR
+932 DVPLEMRGTR

-949 AVRVEERPSLLE
+949 RQMDLLGEQDVEFGL
-961 QSAVERF
+961 
-968 QWMRNKEGGQTF
+968 MGQTDARSLTPQELAARAEAEAAAAAAEAAQTDLF
-980 GNQQI
+980 GGEI
-985 TVPLTEAIFQEQ
+985 RGSRAAGPAVP
-997 INPKLRKG
+997 
-1005 YAATLKAYQKKHPEI
+1005 
-1020 THASLFRYE
+1020 
-1029 GRGEWQLSKTGSL
+1029 TGG
-1042 DEVRPNPS
+1042 VTA
-1050 NRGWVRPVDSFES
+1050 GGG
-1063 ADAVDQATTA
+1063 DA
-1073 DSEAFGAPAATT
+1073 AATT
-1085 SDRRINERPDLT
+1085 PTRVFHGTSQK
-1097 LAPPDPQAYFD
+1097 A
-1108 FSNVPASKQPAG
+1108 
-1120 NAAVQAAVQASDQP
+1120 
-1134 YQAAP
+1134 
-1139 VSAAGGVAGD
+1139 
-1149 VGLADARAR
+1149 
-1158 QAAAYR
+1158 
-1164 ALLGGNAAA
+1164 
-1173 VADAIKNGVPLSRLM
+1173 ADAIAQAGFDVNRSADGTIWFTTNRAQIEGGNVAASGAGAVIERLLDERTLKLGGWAETDRYSTDELM
-1188 LGFITR
+1188 QLGFDGLRLPGEGEVTFQIFYP
-1194 ESAPFNIK
+1194 E
-1202 GAIIKSPQDLAMY
+1202 
-1215 NLAHRTPFFESLKIA
+1215 
-1230 VLDDRE
+1230 
-1236 QVVHSQ
+1236 
-1242 VVSQGSLNESIAHPR
+1242 
-1257 DFAAVVLAAQQANPK
+1257 
-1272 AKLIGFMIMHNHPSG
+1272 KLILP
-1287 DPTPSDADRAVTRR
+1287 
-1301 FREVGDL
+1301 
-1308 IGMPL
+1308 
-1313 LDHVITNG
+1313 NG
-1321 ETYFSFMEGGMLSVS
+1321 SV
-1336 APVKLAR
+1336 
-1343 ADAKPRLPV
+1343 
-1352 LPAPEGRMAPGA
+1352 
-1364 RADFEAVPASE
+1364 
-1375 AVNVRLSN
+1375 
-1383 ENRVKMIHQ
+1383 
-1392 TLQTADP
+1392 
-1399 NMIHV
+1399 
-1404 VNVDTRYGILSVVRH
+1404 
-1419 PMDVRPADVIKA
+1419 
-1431 TTPQGAYAMFVSLP
+1431 
-1445 AMPPAD
+1445 
-1451 ARPLVRRIR
+1451 
-1460 EAADLLN
+1460 
-1467 IYFLDAAMT
+1467 
-1476 GETSTFK
+1476 
-1483 EQGLL
+1483 
-1488 EMPDAPY
+1488 
-1495 AVSSRAMEPPGSL
+1495 
-1508 SSDPLTPPASVRS
+1508 SSDPLTPPVELRGRRPAPGAQELAQRIAELQAGEETQVDTSKKFWLIASSDADIVAIIDNAPDAKLYFETMASAGEWLWEYADGITTQRPVLQRGVAERRAEGYIKTVEQQQKEAQAIAEGRVFY
-1521 GGGTQVPPGA
+1521 GGADTSPETPAGAGEIPRYTPDGRAWQGQDEPVVYHGGKKTDPHGSQQAPQTLKPRRPQETFLFGNPSKVPPGA

-1742 NVRPSANELIGAII
+1742 NVRPSANELVGAII

-1801 RAVRSTNLTPLMSA
+1801 RLVRSTNLTPLMSA

-1855 WADLRKKVPASKLAQ
+1855 WTDLRKKVPAAKLAQ

-1924 SRFHDLILEIKEA
+1924 SRFHDLILEVKEA

-1957 PLPRVMTAGRGSAGR
+1957 PLPRVMTAGRGAAGR

-2247 KDPVIKTVA
+2247 KDPVIKTAA

-2267 IWKTA
+2267 VWKTA
-2272 DLINLVTGGRAMAA
+2272 DLINLVTGGRAMSA

-2388 DEDDKERER
+2388 DEEEKERER

>member
-43 MIQAADAAFL
+43 LVQAADAAFL
-53 DDLDARGEPRLPQE
+53 NDLDARGEPRLPQE

-74 IQPGAGSGEQGAAGA
+74 VPAEQPQAPAP

-98 FLSAGAQE
+98 FLSAGAEE
-106 RTSEPL
+106 RRVETP
-112 VPALGNIDLASRPTV
+112 RPTLEAG
-127 QNKDGTVSTIRSMSI
+127 QTSGP
-142 GTDKGEV
+142 GFG
-149 LIPTIADDGTELSDK
+149 SD
-164 EAIDLY
+164 A
-170 RKSGRHLGIFKTSD
+170 
-184 EATAYA
+184 
-190 KKLSKQQGKKLMN
+190 
-203 AERPSEPLVPIAGFA
+203 
-218 SDEEALAFLQGA
+218 EALAFLQGA
-230 EQRAPAP
+230 EQRAPEIKLPAP
-237 VNTEAKPLNLSFGG
+237 RPT
-251 QEGAIAR
+251 
-258 AAMGPPKPVTT
+258 PKPVTT
-269 PEAADGTDVTFEKDG
+269 PEAADGTDVTFDAKG
-284 PAFQFTGTLVMD
+284 PAFQFTGSLVVD
-296 PSSGAEQGLD
+296 PSSGPEQGLD

-426 AGALTGPWAPIAVP
+426 AGALTGPAAPIAVP
-440 VLGVAGAIGGGI
+440 VLGVTGAIAGGI
-452 AAGLGYDALY
+452 GAGLGYDALY
-462 KKLGEHFTEYDDVMK
+462 KTLGNHFEEYDDVMK

-497 VPVSV
+497 LPVSV

-507 GLRTAFQAGGLPQV
+507 GLRTAFQDGGLPQV
-521 ARTATTAAG
+521 ARTAATAAG

-547 GQEITPGGF
+547 GEEITPGGF
-556 VAAGSVGALTGGF
+556 AAAAGVGALTGGF
-569 FLNNRMAGAKDVA
+569 FINNRMAGAKDVA

-613 ARMDTA
+613 ARMEAA

-624 GPLEVE
+624 GPLEVD
-630 VPTTSVAGLVP
+630 VPMTSVAGLVP

-703 PMPGPAPAAAVAVPR
+703 PMPGPAAATGVAVPR

-735 NERGINLEET
+735 NERGIDLEET
-745 ETDNWNA
+745 ETDNWSA

-760 VRAAIDAG
+760 VKSAIEAG

-829 AAVIAL
+829 AAVIDL

-849 WSGELKALY
+849 WSGELKALF
-858 EEAKGAG
+858 EAAKGAG

-890 EMAMELKAKG
+890 EMTMALRQKG

-932 DVPLEMRGAR
+932 DVPLEMRGTR

-949 AVRVEERPSLLE
+949 RQMDLLGEQDVEFGL
-961 QSAVERF
+961 
-968 QWMRNKEGGQTF
+968 MGQTDARSLTPQELAARAEAEAAAAAAEAAQTDLF
-980 GNQQI
+980 GGEI
-985 TVPLTEAIFQEQ
+985 RGSRAAGPAVP
-997 INPKLRKG
+997 
-1005 YAATLKAYQKKHPEI
+1005 
-1020 THASLFRYE
+1020 
-1029 GRGEWQLSKTGSL
+1029 TGG
-1042 DEVRPNPS
+1042 VTA
-1050 NRGWVRPVDSFES
+1050 GGG
-1063 ADAVDQATTA
+1063 DA
-1073 DSEAFGAPAATT
+1073 AATT
-1085 SDRRINERPDLT
+1085 PTRVFHGTSQK
-1097 LAPPDPQAYFD
+1097 A
-1108 FSNVPASKQPAG
+1108 
-1120 NAAVQAAVQASDQP
+1120 
-1134 YQAAP
+1134 
-1139 VSAAGGVAGD
+1139 
-1149 VGLADARAR
+1149 
-1158 QAAAYR
+1158 
-1164 ALLGGNAAA
+1164 
-1173 VADAIKNGVPLSRLM
+1173 ADAIAQAGFDVNRSADGTIWFTTNRAQIEGGNVAASGAGAVIERLLDERTLKLGGWAETDRYSTDELM
-1188 LGFITR
+1188 QLGFDGLRLPGEGEVTFQIFYP
-1194 ESAPFNIK
+1194 E
-1202 GAIIKSPQDLAMY
+1202 
-1215 NLAHRTPFFESLKIA
+1215 
-1230 VLDDRE
+1230 
-1236 QVVHSQ
+1236 
-1242 VVSQGSLNESIAHPR
+1242 
-1257 DFAAVVLAAQQANPK
+1257 
-1272 AKLIGFMIMHNHPSG
+1272 KLILP
-1287 DPTPSDADRAVTRR
+1287 
-1301 FREVGDL
+1301 
-1308 IGMPL
+1308 
-1313 LDHVITNG
+1313 NG
-1321 ETYFSFMEGGMLSVS
+1321 SV
-1336 APVKLAR
+1336 
-1343 ADAKPRLPV
+1343 
-1352 LPAPEGRMAPGA
+1352 
-1364 RADFEAVPASE
+1364 
-1375 AVNVRLSN
+1375 
-1383 ENRVKMIHQ
+1383 
-1392 TLQTADP
+1392 
-1399 NMIHV
+1399 
-1404 VNVDTRYGILSVVRH
+1404 
-1419 PMDVRPADVIKA
+1419 
-1431 TTPQGAYAMFVSLP
+1431 
-1445 AMPPAD
+1445 
-1451 ARPLVRRIR
+1451 
-1460 EAADLLN
+1460 
-1467 IYFLDAAMT
+1467 
-1476 GETSTFK
+1476 
-1483 EQGLL
+1483 
-1488 EMPDAPY
+1488 
-1495 AVSSRAMEPPGSL
+1495 
-1508 SSDPLTPPASVRS
+1508 SSDPLTPPVELRGRRPAPGAQELAQRIAELQAGEETQVDTSKKFWLIASSDADIVAIIDNAPDAKLYFETMASAGEWLWEYADGITTQRPVLQRGVAERRAEGYIKTVEQQQKEAQAIAEGRVFY
-1521 GGGTQVPPGA
+1521 GGADTSPETPAGAGEIPRYTPDGRAWQGQDEPVVYHGGKKTDPHGSQQAPQTLKPRRPQETFLFGNPSKVPPGA

-1742 NVRPSANELIGAII
+1742 NVRPSANELVGAII

-1801 RAVRSTNLTPLMSA
+1801 RLVRSTNLTPLMSA

-1855 WADLRKKVPASKLAQ
+1855 WTDLRKKVPAAKLAQ

-1924 SRFHDLILEIKEA
+1924 SRFHDLILEVKEA

-1957 PLPRVMTAGRGSAGR
+1957 PLPRVMTAGRGAAGR

-2247 KDPVIKTVA
+2247 KDPVIKTAA

-2267 IWKTA
+2267 VWKTA
-2272 DLINLVTGGRAMAA
+2272 DLINLVTGGRAMSA

-2388 DEDDKERER
+2388 DEEEKERER

>member
-74 IQPGAGSGEQGAAGA
+74 VPAEQPQAPAP

-98 FLSAGAQE
+98 FLSAGAEE
-106 RTSEPL
+106 RRVETP
-112 VPALGNIDLASRPTV
+112 RPT
-127 QNKDGTVSTIRSMSI
+127 
-142 GTDKGEV
+142 
-149 LIPTIADDGTELSDK
+149 L
-164 EAIDLY
+164 EAGQT
-170 RKSGRHLGIFKTSD
+170 SG
-184 EATAYA
+184 
-190 KKLSKQQGKKLMN
+190 
-203 AERPSEPLVPIAGFA
+203 PGFG

-230 EQRAPAP
+230 EQRAPEIKLPAP
-237 VNTEAKPLNLSFGG
+237 RPT
-251 QEGAIAR
+251 
-258 AAMGPPKPVTT
+258 PKPVTT

-284 PAFQFTGTLVMD
+284 PAFQFTGSLVVD
-296 PSSGAEQGLD
+296 PSSGPEQGLD

-389 LEERAQAD
+389 LEEKAQAD
-397 PRLLAILQ
+397 PRLLAVLQ

-426 AGALTGPWAPIAVP
+426 AGALTGPAAPIAVP
-440 VLGVAGAIGGGI
+440 VLGVTGAIAGGI
-452 AAGLGYDALY
+452 GAGLGYDALY
-462 KKLGEHFTEYDDVMK
+462 KTLGNHFEEYENVMK

-497 VPVSV
+497 LPVSV

-507 GLRTAFQAGGLPQV
+507 GLRTAFQDGGLPQV
-521 ARTATTAAG
+521 ARTAGTAAG

-547 GQEITPGGF
+547 GEEITPGGF
-556 VAAGSVGALTGGF
+556 AAAAGVGALTGGF

-630 VPTTSVAGLVP
+630 VPMTSVAGLVP

-673 LPAPGKAAAADV
+673 LPAPGKTAAADA

-694 VLPSGTTVI
+694 VLPSGTVTI

-735 NERGINLEET
+735 NERGIDLEET

-760 VRAAIDAG
+760 VKSAIDAG

-789 PATGMATLNA
+789 PATGTATLNA

-817 ESMADAGAEELL
+817 ESMAAAGAEELL
-829 AAVIAL
+829 AAVIDL

-842 SGAKRGV
+842 SGAKRAV
-849 WSGELKALY
+849 WSGELKALF
-858 EEAKGAG
+858 EAAKGAG

-890 EMAMELKAKG
+890 EMAMALKAKG

-949 AVRVEERPSLLE
+949 RQMDLLGEQDVEFGLMGQTDARSLTPQELAARAEAEAAAAAAEAAQTDLFGGRVE
-961 QSAVERF
+961 
-968 QWMRNKEGGQTF
+968 
-980 GNQQI
+980 
-985 TVPLTEAIFQEQ
+985 
-997 INPKLRKG
+997 
-1005 YAATLKAYQKKHPEI
+1005 
-1020 THASLFRYE
+1020 
-1029 GRGEWQLSKTGSL
+1029 
-1042 DEVRPNPS
+1042 
-1050 NRGWVRPVDSFES
+1050 
-1063 ADAVDQATTA
+1063 
-1073 DSEAFGAPAATT
+1073 
-1085 SDRRINERPDLT
+1085 ERPDLT

-1173 VADAIKNGVPLSRLM
+1173 LADAIKNGVPLSRLM
-1188 LGFITR
+1188 LGFMTR

-1230 VLDDRE
+1230 VLDDRQ

-1242 VVSQGSLNESIAHPR
+1242 VVSVGSLNESMAHPR

-1287 DPTPSDADRAVTRR
+1287 DPTPSDADRAVTNR

-1637 VFVPH
+1637 VFVPFE
-1642 AAELIALTNRPGS
+1642 AELIALTNRPGS

-1662 SLSPVGQYNYRLGEG
+1662 SLSPEGQRRYRMGEG

-1742 NVRPSANELIGAII
+1742 NVRPSANELVGAII

-1801 RAVRSTNLTPLMSA
+1801 RLVRSTNLTPLMSA

-1837 GLRIVEDDGSFR
+1837 GLRIVEEDGSFR

-1855 WADLRKKVPASKLAQ
+1855 WTDLRKKVPASKLAQ

-1924 SRFHDLILEIKEA
+1924 SRFHDLILEVKEA

-1957 PLPRVMTAGRGSAGR
+1957 PLPRVMTAGRGAAGR

-2267 IWKTA
+2267 A
-2272 DLINLVTGGRAMAA
+2272 LEDGGSDQPGDGW
-2286 FFETAGREGA
+2286 AGDGGVLRDGRP
-2296 AVAALQR
+2296 R
-2303 GATDEEALA
+2303 G
-2312 KYWTASGQFNEHS
+2312 
-2325 GIADARI
+2325 
-2332 AMSIPGFLNPM
+2332 
-2343 LQGVRNVG
+2343 
-2351 QKLSDPDPA
+2351 
-2360 VRGTAWTRLLVMI
+2360 RGG
-2373 PVMFGGAAIARYLMM
+2373 GGAAAWG
-2388 DEDDKERER
+2388 D
-2397 QRVVDDRL
+2397 
-2405 SFMDLA
+2405 
-2411 GFSVPFPYGPEGVMG
+2411 G
-2426 SVVYNATMDDLLG
+2426 
-2439 RPKVDADRTAIMLLK
+2439 
-2454 RIVDPGSGL
+2454 
-2463 QFFGPQLATIM
+2463 
-2474 EANMNWSTF
+2474 
-2483 RQKHIVAPWMVQL
+2483 
-2496 PASEQYYSTT
+2496 
-2506 PEFYR
+2506 
-2511 KVGTMMNY
+2511 
-2519 SPAKLQYIVQQALS
+2519 
-2533 RQADETLRLAE
+2533 
-2544 SIDRGRPMMEMAD
+2544 
-2557 VPFVG
+2557 
-2562 RLFVRDPIGFGSQAV
+2562 
-2577 RSVTAVEDR
+2577 
-2586 LRLLDERL
+2586 
-2594 KAKGWNMLRDPEFPA
+2594 
-2609 EDLGSDQL
+2609 
-2617 RHLQVQLAYM
+2617 
-2627 EDLRKGMGVL
+2627 
-2637 SGMQGVA
+2637 
-2644 KYYSLKRD
+2644 
-2652 YANERNMRTV
+2652 
-2662 QTRYAQSLLI
+2662 
-2672 GNRGQ
+2672 
-2677 IAELEKALELLKQ
+2677 
-2690 IPQGSPDQVAAEY
+2690 
-2703 LDRRF
+2703 

>member
-1 MALAAFQSD
+1 MSQRTGYDFSRVTPRAAAQRRLSIEEIEAA
-10 QQALDFLYGGPVAD
+10 ALDGPVPAGD
-24 PQLNIA
+24 TSLDVA
-30 PEAPVEM
+30 PETLPVNTVQVPLPGAIE
-37 ELGPDR
+37 PNV
-43 MIQAADAAFL
+43 QAVL
-53 DDLDARGEPRLPQE
+53 DEQGEPAIPDLAE
-67 DEDLPPV
+67 SADIDLPPV
-74 IQPGAGSGEQGAAGA
+74 AASRGYD
-89 FASDEEALA
+89 FSRVTP
-98 FLSAGAQE
+98 

-112 VPALGNIDLASRPTV
+112 VP
-127 QNKDGTVSTIRSMSI
+127 
-142 GTDKGEV
+142 
-149 LIPTIADDGTELSDK
+149 
-164 EAIDLY
+164 
-170 RKSGRHLGIFKTSD
+170 TS
-184 EATAYA
+184 A
-190 KKLSKQQGKKLMN
+190 
-203 AERPSEPLVPIAGFA
+203 PEPGAGYDF
-218 SDEEALAFLQGA
+218 SSVTPRQ
-230 EQRAPAP
+230 PAP
-237 VNTEAKPLNLSFGG
+237 VDAEAKPLNLSFGG

-284 PAFQFTGTLVMD
+284 PAFQFTGSLVVD
-296 PSSGAEQGLD
+296 PSSGPEQGLD

-330 RPRLVPSAGAQI
+330 RPRLVPSEGGQI

-366 QSNYEKIKADEAKI
+366 ASNYEKIKASEAQI
-380 FKVMDDRRK
+380 FKVVDDRRK
-389 LEERAQAD
+389 LEEKAQAD
-397 PRLLAILQ
+397 PRLLAVLQ

-426 AGALTGPWAPIAVP
+426 AGALTGPAAPIAVP
-440 VLGVAGAIGGGI
+440 VLGVTGAIAGGI
-452 AAGLGYDALY
+452 GAGLGYDALY
-462 KKLGEHFTEYDDVMK
+462 KTLGNHFEEYDNVMK

-497 VPVSV
+497 LPVSV

-507 GLRTAFQAGGLPQV
+507 GFM
-521 ARTATTAAG
+521 TTAAAAREAG
-530 LGAGTGV
+530 QAVAPAVARQAAAAGAAGAGTGV

-542 DAAVR
+542 DALAR
-547 GQEITPGGF
+547 GEEITPGGF
-556 VAAGSVGALTGGF
+556 AAAAGVGALTGGF
-569 FLNNRMAGAKDVA
+569 FINNKAATQKDLL

-593 LTAAETK
+593 LTAAEAE
-600 LAQAAQPAISAAI
+600 LSRVAAPAMRAAF
-613 ARMDTA
+613 AEMDAA
-619 GGVRT
+619 GGVRMRP
-624 GPLEVE
+624 GYDADGQFRSNDPEFRAQ
-630 VPTTSVAGLVP
+630 TTSVAGFMPKVA
-641 SVGRAAARVP
+641 GAQARVP
-651 YRVPVKL
+651 YRVPARL

-673 LPAPGKAAAADV
+673 LPAPGKTAPADV
-685 PVPRTAPVN
+685 SVPRTAPVN

-703 PMPGPAPAAAVAVPR
+703 PMPGPAPAAGVAVPR

-735 NERGINLEET
+735 NERGIDLEET

-760 VRAAIDAG
+760 VKSAIEAG

-789 PATGMATLNA
+789 PATGTATLNA

-829 AAVIAL
+829 AAVIDL

-842 SGAKRGV
+842 SGAKRAV

-890 EMAMELKAKG
+890 EMAMALKAKG

-942 RAAGPGP
+942 PQTPGAAETAAATTP
-949 AVRVEERPSLLE
+949 APRVEERPSLLE

-985 TVPLTEAIFQEQ
+985 TVPLTDAIFQEQ

-1364 RADFEAVPASE
+1364 RAEFEAVPASE

-1637 VFVPH
+1637 VFVPF

-1742 NVRPSANELIGAII
+1742 NVRPSANELVGAII

-1801 RAVRSTNLTPLMSA
+1801 RLVRSTNLTPLMSA

-1849 YLTGES
+1849 YLTHDA
-1855 WADLRKKVPASKLAQ
+1855 WVDLRKKVPAAKLAQ

-1924 SRFHDLILEIKEA
+1924 SRFHDLILEVKEA

-1957 PLPRVMTAGRGSAGR
+1957 PLPRVMTAGRGAAGR

-2272 DLINLVTGGRAMAA
+2272 DLINLVTGGRAMSA

-2332 AMSIPGFLNPM
+2332 AMSVPGFLNPM

-2483 RQKHIVAPWMVQL
+2483 RQKPIVAPWMVQL

>member
-1 MALAAFQSD
+1 
-10 QQALDFLYGGPVAD
+10 
-24 PQLNIA
+24 
-30 PEAPVEM
+30 
-37 ELGPDR
+37 
-43 MIQAADAAFL
+43 
-53 DDLDARGEPRLPQE
+53 
-67 DEDLPPV
+67 
-74 IQPGAGSGEQGAAGA
+74 
-89 FASDEEALA
+89 
-98 FLSAGAQE
+98 
-106 RTSEPL
+106 
-112 VPALGNIDLASRPTV
+112 
-127 QNKDGTVSTIRSMSI
+127 
-142 GTDKGEV
+142 
-149 LIPTIADDGTELSDK
+149 
-164 EAIDLY
+164 
-170 RKSGRHLGIFKTSD
+170 
-184 EATAYA
+184 
-190 KKLSKQQGKKLMN
+190 
-203 AERPSEPLVPIAGFA
+203 
-218 SDEEALAFLQGA
+218 
-230 EQRAPAP
+230 
-237 VNTEAKPLNLSFGG
+237 
-251 QEGAIAR
+251 
-258 AAMGPPKPVTT
+258 
-269 PEAADGTDVTFEKDG
+269 
-284 PAFQFTGTLVMD
+284 
-296 PSSGAEQGLD
+296 
-306 GMVPAAARG
+306 
-315 PVATMPGQAEPVLNR
+315 
-330 RPRLVPSAGAQI
+330 
-342 VFDQSSPERFTQ
+342 
-354 GVEEAFAAGILP
+354 
-366 QSNYEKIKADEAKI
+366 
-380 FKVMDDRRK
+380 
-389 LEERAQAD
+389 
-397 PRLLAILQ
+397 
-405 GAGRGGA
+405 
-412 MTVGAVGGAKLLAA
+412 
-426 AGALTGPWAPIAVP
+426 
-440 VLGVAGAIGGGI
+440 
-452 AAGLGYDALY
+452 
-462 KKLGEHFTEYDDVMK
+462 
-477 AAELFP
+477 
-483 MHKAGGE
+483 
-490 MGMVALA
+490 
-497 VPVSV
+497 
-502 AQGAR
+502 
-507 GLRTAFQAGGLPQV
+507 
-521 ARTATTAAG
+521 
-530 LGAGTGV
+530 
-537 VAYPI
+537 
-542 DAAVR
+542 
-547 GQEITPGGF
+547 
-556 VAAGSVGALTGGF
+556 
-569 FLNNRMAGAKDVA
+569 MAGAKDVA

-613 ARMDTA
+613 ARMEAA

-624 GPLEVE
+624 GPLEVD
-630 VPTTSVAGLVP
+630 VPMTSVAGLVP

-703 PMPGPAPAAAVAVPR
+703 PMPGPAAATGVAVPR

-735 NERGINLEET
+735 NERGIDLEET
-745 ETDNWNA
+745 ETDNWSA

-760 VRAAIDAG
+760 VKSAIEAG

-829 AAVIAL
+829 AAVIDL

-849 WSGELKALY
+849 WSGELKALF
-858 EEAKGAG
+858 EAAKGAG

-890 EMAMELKAKG
+890 EMTMALRQKG

-932 DVPLEMRGAR
+932 DVPLEMRGTR
-942 RAAGPGP
+942 PQTPGAAETAAATTP
-949 AVRVEERPSLLE
+949 APRVEERPSLLE

-1321 ETYFSFMEGGMLSVS
+1321 ETYFSFMENGITTVS

-1343 ADAKPRLPV
+1343 SDAKPRLPV

-1495 AVSSRAMEPPGSL
+1495 AVSSRAMEPPGSV
-1508 SSDPLTPPASVRS
+1508 SSDPLTPPATVRS

-1801 RAVRSTNLTPLMSA
+1801 RLVRSTNLTPLMSA

-1849 YLTGES
+1849 YLTHDA
-1855 WADLRKKVPASKLAQ
+1855 WVDLRKKVPAAKLAQ

-1924 SRFHDLILEIKEA
+1924 SRFHDLILEVKEA

-1957 PLPRVMTAGRGSAGR
+1957 PLPRVMTAGRGAAGR

-1994 DEVTEERTREMFEAY
+1994 DEVTEERTREMFQAY

-2080 PEVKA
+2080 PEVSA

-2247 KDPVIKTVA
+2247 KDPVIKTAA

-2267 IWKTA
+2267 VWKTA
-2272 DLINLVTGGRAMAA
+2272 DLINLVTGGRAMSA

-2332 AMSIPGFLNPM
+2332 AMSVPGFLNPM

-2405 SFMDLA
+2405 AFMDLA

>member
-1 MALAAFQSD
+1 MRW
-10 QQALDFLYGGPVAD
+10 
-24 PQLNIA
+24 
-30 PEAPVEM
+30 
-37 ELGPDR
+37 LG
-43 MIQAADAAFL
+43 
-53 DDLDARGEPRLPQE
+53 ARRSRRG
-67 DEDLPPV
+67 DLP
-74 IQPGAGSGEQGAAGA
+74 
-89 FASDEEALA
+89 
-98 FLSAGAQE
+98 
-106 RTSEPL
+106 
-112 VPALGNIDLASRPTV
+112 
-127 QNKDGTVSTIRSMSI
+127 
-142 GTDKGEV
+142 
-149 LIPTIADDGTELSDK
+149 
-164 EAIDLY
+164 
-170 RKSGRHLGIFKTSD
+170 
-184 EATAYA
+184 
-190 KKLSKQQGKKLMN
+190 
-203 AERPSEPLVPIAGFA
+203 
-218 SDEEALAFLQGA
+218 
-230 EQRAPAP
+230 
-237 VNTEAKPLNLSFGG
+237 
-251 QEGAIAR
+251 
-258 AAMGPPKPVTT
+258 
-269 PEAADGTDVTFEKDG
+269 
-284 PAFQFTGTLVMD
+284 
-296 PSSGAEQGLD
+296 
-306 GMVPAAARG
+306 
-315 PVATMPGQAEPVLNR
+315 
-330 RPRLVPSAGAQI
+330 RPRG
-342 VFDQSSPERFTQ
+342 
-354 GVEEAFAAGILP
+354 
-366 QSNYEKIKADEAKI
+366 
-380 FKVMDDRRK
+380 
-389 LEERAQAD
+389 
-397 PRLLAILQ
+397 
-405 GAGRGGA
+405 
-412 MTVGAVGGAKLLAA
+412 
-426 AGALTGPWAPIAVP
+426 
-440 VLGVAGAIGGGI
+440 
-452 AAGLGYDALY
+452 
-462 KKLGEHFTEYDDVMK
+462 
-477 AAELFP
+477 
-483 MHKAGGE
+483 
-490 MGMVALA
+490 
-497 VPVSV
+497 
-502 AQGAR
+502 
-507 GLRTAFQAGGLPQV
+507 
-521 ARTATTAAG
+521 
-530 LGAGTGV
+530 
-537 VAYPI
+537 
-542 DAAVR
+542 
-547 GQEITPGGF
+547 
-556 VAAGSVGALTGGF
+556 VGALTGGF
-569 FLNNRMAGAKDVA
+569 FINNKAATQKDLL

-593 LTAAETK
+593 LTAAEAE
-600 LAQAAQPAISAAI
+600 LSRVAAPAMRAAF
-613 ARMDTA
+613 AEMDAA
-619 GGVRT
+619 GGVRMRP
-624 GPLEVE
+624 GYDADGQFRSNDPEFRAQ
-630 VPTTSVAGLVP
+630 TTSVAGFMPKVA
-641 SVGRAAARVP
+641 GAQARVP
-651 YRVPVKL
+651 YRVPARL

-735 NERGINLEET
+735 NERGIDLEET

-760 VRAAIDAG
+760 VKSAIEAG

-789 PATGMATLNA
+789 PATGTATLNA

-829 AAVIAL
+829 AAVIDL

-842 SGAKRGV
+842 SGAKRAV
-849 WSGELKALY
+849 WSGELKALF

-890 EMAMELKAKG
+890 EMAMALKAKG

-942 RAAGPGP
+942 PQTPGAAETAAATTP
-949 AVRVEERPSLLE
+949 APRVEERPSLLE

-1364 RADFEAVPASE
+1364 RAEFEAVPASE

-1550 TSAGR
+1550 TRRGADLSRGWRISDLGNAGGSGRSWILSMRRCGWRCGGR
-1555 RLIKGVENFRPGQR
+1555 RRRRRGRIRRTISRRIMWLTRGRR
-1569 WGFRSIVDFVNEA
+1569 RARSIS
-1582 VRLEMRRSTTQT
+1582 MRR
-1594 SRTHPAHYKPAN
+1594 
-1606 HVAYT
+1606 
-1611 RETQSQINFHEAGH
+1611 
-1625 GLEYLLRARLPD
+1625 
-1637 VFVPH
+1637 
-1642 AAELIALTNRPGS
+1642 
-1655 MASDPPA
+1655 
-1662 SLSPVGQYNYRLGEG
+1662 
-1677 VAEWTRLLLTDPAT
+1677 
-1691 VQNLQV
+1691 
-1697 SAAISAAAERFYPG
+1697 G
-1711 MAKSLRD
+1711 MGW
-1718 AARAVNAFQG
+1718 N
-1728 QDVATRWAMFNAPP
+1728 
-1742 NVRPSANELIGAII
+1742 ICC
-1756 RGGEAAV
+1756 
-1763 NAIASGAPV
+1763 
-1772 SSLDRKITRAIIKQ
+1772 
-1786 RKETETAY
+1786 
-1794 KAALTKA
+1794 
-1801 RAVRSTNLTPLMSA
+1801 
-1815 YNMILSIGAETQLA
+1815 
-1829 ISGTGTSK
+1829 
-1837 GLRIVEDDGSFR
+1837 
-1849 YLTGES
+1849 
-1855 WADLRKKVPASKLAQ
+1855 
-1870 FDQAAWAQESLNRWE
+1870 
-1885 NGGLE
+1885 
-1890 YPGMREGILPEDL
+1890 
-1903 KAIVAMAV
+1903 
-1911 QDIPNFTRMYKEQ
+1911 
-1924 SRFHDLILEIKEA
+1924 
-1937 GGLISG
+1937 
-1943 MDRARMQGARPGYW
+1943 
-1957 PLPRVMTAGRGSAGR
+1957 GRGCR
-1972 GRGDMSAG
+1972 MS
-1980 VYRARGS
+1980 S
-1987 GEAIRNI
+1987 C
-1994 DEVTEERTREMFEAY
+1994 RTR
-2009 YWNRFGLKLYDN
+2009 
-2021 MAAVAKDLSLPAEA
+2021 
-2035 RILAGSTMV
+2035 
-2044 KMKMPMKAAASVSK
+2044 
-2058 EEALG
+2058 
-2063 WVMKS
+2063 
-2068 IGDAYE
+2068 
-2074 KVLGFR
+2074 
-2080 PEVKA
+2080 
-2085 EDVNLSWSF
+2085 
-2094 RDVWRPVK
+2094 
-2102 PTDVNVVSLLR
+2102 
-2113 DGVREYYQL
+2113 
-2122 GDPAIFGLFASPQT
+2122 
-2136 ASKMGKAASWLLGPM
+2136 
-2151 TQNWKR
+2151 
-2157 NITQGAV
+2157 
-2164 FALRNLFRDTFTQ
+2164 
-2177 TLLNPDPIGW
+2177 
-2187 VPGWAH
+2187 
-2193 TKGVVNKF
+2193 
-2201 TKKYPQVF
+2201 
-2209 SEGLLLSRVQPS
+2209 
-2221 EQEMLASIKHG
+2221 
-2232 AIWQWLSEGFYVSQA
+2232 
-2247 KDPVIKTVA
+2247 
-2256 TVLQPSNWLFP
+2256 
-2267 IWKTA
+2267 
-2272 DLINLVTGGRAMAA
+2272 
-2286 FFETAGREGA
+2286 
-2296 AVAALQR
+2296 
-2303 GATDEEALA
+2303 
-2312 KYWTASGQFNEHS
+2312 
-2325 GIADARI
+2325 
-2332 AMSIPGFLNPM
+2332 
-2343 LQGVRNVG
+2343 
-2351 QKLSDPDPA
+2351 
-2360 VRGTAWTRLLVMI
+2360 
-2373 PVMFGGAAIARYLMM
+2373 
-2388 DEDDKERER
+2388 
-2397 QRVVDDRL
+2397 
-2405 SFMDLA
+2405 
-2411 GFSVPFPYGPEGVMG
+2411 
-2426 SVVYNATMDDLLG
+2426 
-2439 RPKVDADRTAIMLLK
+2439 
-2454 RIVDPGSGL
+2454 
-2463 QFFGPQLATIM
+2463 
-2474 EANMNWSTF
+2474 
-2483 RQKHIVAPWMVQL
+2483 
-2496 PASEQYYSTT
+2496 
-2506 PEFYR
+2506 
-2511 KVGTMMNY
+2511 
-2519 SPAKLQYIVQQALS
+2519 
-2533 RQADETLRLAE
+2533 
-2544 SIDRGRPMMEMAD
+2544 
-2557 VPFVG
+2557 
-2562 RLFVRDPIGFGSQAV
+2562 
-2577 RSVTAVEDR
+2577 RS
-2586 LRLLDERL
+2586 
-2594 KAKGWNMLRDPEFPA
+2594 
-2609 EDLGSDQL
+2609 
-2617 RHLQVQLAYM
+2617 
-2627 EDLRKGMGVL
+2627 
-2637 SGMQGVA
+2637 
-2644 KYYSLKRD
+2644 
-2652 YANERNMRTV
+2652 
-2662 QTRYAQSLLI
+2662 
-2672 GNRGQ
+2672 
-2677 IAELEKALELLKQ
+2677 
-2690 IPQGSPDQVAAEY
+2690 
-2703 LDRRF
+2703 